1 MRPTPYI
8 YIIGLLSLLTA
19 ACSDDIQPTY
29 TVGAEHNAITL
40 RAAIGSG
47 EDEVASRAPDPSHAN
62 HVAFKSGL
70 LHLRVDGVW
79 KGHEPEKVHIETFGT
94 VGYAIEGGIWQP
106 HNPLTLS
113 PSIFWDDFGTAD
125 PANMSSVEGNGRE
138 KGLSIFGVTVDGY
151 LDKTNTPPVSNVLP
165 KGEAANQGNNLMSF
179 SYWTAIPWTLPLNQ
193 TGEPTNFDLLTS
205 NNIQEGKDGT
215 LKFDDW
221 KANAAN
227 TSDLLVFTH
236 AMSKVSVKLTADEGF
251 PGYNY
256 ATNDNANAT
265 FKDPP
270 KVTLLKYYYKGNV
283 NVEAKVSTPTT
294 SNQGDIITHPGI
306 GGDGQP
312 HFAHFYALVF
322 PGNSFA
328 DDVNVVRIEAD
339 GNTYYVTAKKMNA
352 AMKAVQGADKDS
364 TTYLQGKHY
373 IFNVTVKKTGVD
385 VTATI
390 KKWEEVEAD
399 NETPIINFSECY
411 GHTGTELTTPFS
423 LYRSTTIDGTYTGAS
438 DQAVVSYSGGKYTMS
453 PQLYWPDHQTHYFF
467 RGIWPKVGSEDGHG
481 PAADKIKDNCIEVE
495 NAPYSANKYPSD
507 LMIGRPRVAAG
518 GAPDETCKNPAH
530 EREDGTYPAG
540 ICATDS
546 KDESTGLIRMNF
558 QYAMS
563 QVIVK
568 LTTSDGAANAITIN
582 EHTKVEILG
591 GYTKGKILLG
601 TEASDFTGQMVKPF
615 TMTNDNGIDN
625 RIPNNY
631 ANYRNTII
639 PQALTNASGD
649 LKFRITISANGS
661 ATDAY
666 ETVLGIKEIMVKEG
680 DAPKKYITAWAPGK
694 RYIYNLHITK
704 TGISVTATVTDWK
717 TVDASEDIWM

>member
-8 YIIGLLSLLTA
+8 YIIGLLSLLAA

-47 EDEVASRAPDPSHAN
+47 EDEVASRAPDPSHEN
-62 HVAFKSGL
+62 HVAFLFGL
-70 LHLRVDGVW
+70 LHLRVNGIW
-79 KGHEPEKVHIETFGT
+79 KGHLSEVVQYESFGT
-94 VGYAIEGGIWQP
+94 VGDAIEGGILQP

-125 PANMSSVEGNGRE
+125 PANMKPVEGNGRE

-151 LDKTNTPPVSNVLP
+151 LDHSQTPPVSNILP
-165 KGEAANQGNNLMSF
+165 NDTVDTDPNYGNNLMSI
-179 SYWTAIPWTLPLNQ
+179 SYWTIIPWTLPLDQ
-193 TGEPTNFDLLTS
+193 TDKPTNFDLLTS

-215 LKFDDW
+215 LKFDPW
-221 KANAAN
+221 LAGNKAN

-251 PGYNY
+251 ED
-256 ATNDNANAT
+256 AK
-265 FKDPP
+265 FQSSP
-270 KVTLLKYYYKGNV
+270 KVTLLNYYYKGNV
-283 NVEAKVSTPTT
+283 DVEKKVSEPIE
-294 SNQGDIITHPGI
+294 SYQGDIIAHN
-306 GGDGQP
+306 GGVESP
-312 HFAHFYALVF
+312 HFAHSYALVF

-328 DDVNVVRIEAD
+328 DTVNVVRIEAD

-373 IFNVTVKKTGVD
+373 IFNVIVKKTGVD

-390 KKWEEVEAD
+390 KDWEKVEAAD
-399 NETPIINFSECY
+399 ETPIINFSECY

-438 DQAVVSYSGGKYTMS
+438 DQAVVSYDNVNKKYTMS

-467 RGIWPKVGSEDGHG
+467 RGIWPEVGDEDGHG
-481 PAADKIKDNCIEVE
+481 PAADKITDNCIEVE
-495 NAPYSANKYPSD
+495 NAPYNANKYPSD
-507 LMIGRPRVAAG
+507 LMIGRPRMGEG

-530 EREDGTYPAG
+530 QREDGTYPAG

-546 KDESTGLIRMNF
+546 KDESSGLIRMNF

-568 LTTSDGAANAITIN
+568 LTTSKDAANSLTIN
-582 EHTKVEILG
+582 KHTTVEILG

-601 TEASDFTGQMVKPF
+601 TEASDFTGQTVMPF
-615 TMTNDNGIDN
+615 TMTNDNNIVGRVPDN
-625 RIPNNY
+625 DY

-649 LKFRITISANGS
+649 LKFRITISAEDGS
-661 ATDAY
+661 TTDAY

-680 DAPKKYITAWAPGK
+680 DAPKKYITAWEPGK

>member
-8 YIIGLLSLLTA
+8 YIIGLLSLLTV

-47 EDEVASRAPDPSHAN
+47 EDAVASRAPDPSHEN
-62 HVAFKSGL
+62 HVAFLFGL
-70 LHLRVDGVW
+70 LHLRVNGIW
-79 KGHEPEKVHIETFGT
+79 KGHLSEVVQYESFGT
-94 VGYAIEGGIWQP
+94 VGDAIEGGILQP

-125 PANMSSVEGNGRE
+125 PANMYPVEGNGRD
-138 KGLSIFGVTVDGY
+138 KGLSIFGVTVNGY
-151 LDKTNTPPVSNVLP
+151 VDHLQTPPVSNTLP
-165 KGEAANQGNNLMSF
+165 KGEVTNQGNNLMKILD
-179 SYWTAIPWTLPLNQ
+179 WTNVPWTLPLNQ
-193 TGEPTNFDLLTS
+193 KDRITYFDLLTS

-215 LKFDDW
+215 LKFDEW

-236 AMSKVSVKLTADEGF
+236 AMSKVSVRLTADEGF
-251 PGYNY
+251 PGY
-256 ATNDNANAT
+256 
-265 FKDPP
+265 FEVPP

-283 NVEAKVSTPTT
+283 NMEAKVSTPATEY
-294 SNQGDIITHPGI
+294 QGDIITHPGI
-306 GGDGQP
+306 GADGSS
-312 HFAHFYALVF
+312 HLAHFYALVF

-339 GNTYYVTAKKMNA
+339 RNTYYVTAEKMNA
-352 AMKAVQGADKDS
+352 AMKLAQGGS

-373 IFNVTVKKTGVD
+373 IFNVTVKKTAID

-390 KKWEEVEAD
+390 KDWDEVEAV

-411 GHTGTELTTPFS
+411 GHTGNALTTPFS
-423 LYRSTTIDGTYTGAS
+423 LYRSTTIDGTYTDPS
-438 DQAVVSYSGGKYTMS
+438 DQAVVSYDNVNHKYTMS

-467 RGIWPKVGSEDGHG
+467 RGIWPKVGDADG
-481 PAADKIKDNCIEVE
+481 PAAAKITGGNSIEVG
-495 NAPYSANKYPSD
+495 NAPYTANKYPSD
-507 LMIGRPRVAAG
+507 LMIGRPRKSPG
-518 GAPDETCKNPAH
+518 GDPDETCKNPAH
-530 EREDGTYPAG
+530 QRGDGSYPEG

-546 KDESTGLIRMNF
+546 KDESSGLIRMNF

-601 TEASDFTGQMVKPF
+601 TEASDFTGQTVMPF
-615 TMTNDNGIDN
+615 TMTNDNNIVGRVPDN
-625 RIPNNY
+625 DY

-649 LKFRITISANGS
+649 LKFRITISADES

>member
-1 MRPTPYI
+1 M
-8 YIIGLLSLLTA
+8 LAA
-19 ACSDDIQPTY
+19 ACSDDFQPTY
-29 TVGAEHNAITL
+29 TVGAEHNSITL

-47 EDEVASRAPDPSHAN
+47 EEEVASRAPSHDEDAAH
-62 HVAFKSGL
+62 HVPFKSGK
-70 LHLRVDGVW
+70 LHLRFDGVW
-79 KGHEPEKVHIETFGT
+79 KGHKDKDGNPLENIQTTTFATIGLE
-94 VGYAIEGGIWQP
+94 YDAGGKLKP

-113 PSIFWDDFGTAD
+113 PPIFWDDFGTAD
-125 PANMSSVEGNGRE
+125 PANMKPVDGNGRE
-138 KGLSIFGVTVDGY
+138 KGLSIFGVTVDG
-151 LDKTNTPPVSNVLP
+151 TNSLP
-165 KGEAANQGNNLMSF
+165 KDKGGNNLEEILD
-179 SYWTAIPWTLPLNQ
+179 WKAIPWTLPLNQ
-193 TGEPTNFDLLTS
+193 TGGTINFDLLTS

-215 LKFDDW
+215 LKFDPWLAGNKD
-221 KANAAN
+221 K

-236 AMSKVSVKLTADEGF
+236 AMSKISVKLTADEGF
-251 PGYNY
+251 PGYDYEHKN
-256 ATNDNANAT
+256 NANAK
-265 FKDPP
+265 FENPP
-270 KVTLLKYYYKGNV
+270 KVTLLNYYYKGNV
-283 NVEAKVSTPTT
+283 NVEAKVSTPT
-294 SNQGDIITHPGI
+294 SDQGDIIAHI
-306 GGDGQP
+306 GGVETL
-312 HFAHFYALVF
+312 HLAHSYALVF

-339 GNTYYVTAKKMNA
+339 GNTYYVTAEKMND
-352 AMKAVQGADKDS
+352 AMEAVQGVGN

-373 IFNVTVKKTGVD
+373 IFNVIVKKTGVD

-390 KKWEEVEAD
+390 KDWEKVEAAD
-399 NETPIINFSECY
+399 ETPIINFSECY
-411 GHTGTELTTPFS
+411 GHTGTDLTTPFS

-467 RGIWPKVGSEDGHG
+467 RGIWPEVGSPDG
-481 PAADKIKDNCIEVE
+481 PAAAKITGGNSIEVE
-495 NAPYSANKYPSD
+495 NAEYVANKYPSD
-507 LMIGRPRVAAG
+507 LMIGRPRTAAG

-601 TEASDFTGQMVKPF
+601 TEASDFTGQMVNPF

>member
-1 MRPTPYI
+1 M
-8 YIIGLLSLLTA
+8 LAA

-29 TVGAEHNAITL
+29 TVGAKHNAITL

-47 EDEVASRAPDPSHAN
+47 EDEVASRAPDPSHKN
-62 HVAFKSGL
+62 HVAFLSGL

-79 KGHEPEKVHIETFGT
+79 KGHEPEVVQQESFGT
-94 VGYAIEGGIWQP
+94 VGYASEGGILQP

-125 PANMSSVEGNGRE
+125 PANMASVVGNGRD
-138 KGLSIFGVTVDGY
+138 KGLRIFGVTVDGY
-151 LDKTNTPPVSNVLP
+151 ADTSQTPPVSNILP
-165 KGEAANQGNNLMSF
+165 NDKVDTDPNYGNNLMSM
-179 SYWTAIPWTLPLNQ
+179 SISVWTNVPWTLPLNQ
-193 TGEPTNFDLLTS
+193 QDRTTNFDLLTS

-215 LKFDDW
+215 LKFDEW

-256 ATNDNANAT
+256 ATNDNANAE
-265 FKDPP
+265 FDAPP
-270 KVTLLKYYYKGNV
+270 KVTLLNYYYKGNV
-283 NVEAKVSTPTT
+283 NVEAKVSTPATEY
-294 SNQGDIITHPGI
+294 QGDIITHLDI
-306 GGDGQP
+306 GDDGKP
-312 HFAHFYALVF
+312 HFAHSYALVF

-328 DDVNVVRIEAD
+328 DDVNVVRIDAD
-339 GNTYYVTAKKMNA
+339 GNIYYITAEKMNT
-352 AMKAVQGADKDS
+352 AMKAAQDGS

-373 IFNVTVKKTGVD
+373 IFNVTVKKTAID

-390 KKWEEVEAD
+390 KDWDEVEAV

-411 GHTGTELTTPFS
+411 GHTGNALTTPFS
-423 LYRSTTIDGTYTGAS
+423 LYRSTTIDGTYTDPS
-438 DQAVVSYSGGKYTMS
+438 DQAVVSYDNVNHKYTMS

-467 RGIWPKVGSEDGHG
+467 RGIWPKVGSEDG
-481 PAADKIKDNCIEVE
+481 PAAAKITGGNSIEVG
-495 NAPYSANKYPSD
+495 NAPYTANKYPSD
-507 LMIGRPRVAAG
+507 LMIGRPRKSPG
-518 GAPDETCKNPAH
+518 GDPDETCKNPVH
-530 EREDGTYPAG
+530 QRGDGSYPEG

-546 KDESTGLIRMNF
+546 KDESSGLIRMNF

-601 TEASDFTGQMVKPF
+601 TEASDFTGQMVNPF

-625 RIPNNY
+625 PILNNY

-680 DAPKKYITAWAPGK
+680 DAPKKYITAWEPGK

-704 TGISVTATVTDWK
+704 TGISVTATITDWK
-717 TVDASEDIWM
+717 DVDASEDIWM

>member
-1 MRPTPYI
+1 M
-8 YIIGLLSLLTA
+8 LTV

-47 EDEVASRAPDPSHAN
+47 EDEVASRAPDPSHEN
-62 HVAFKSGL
+62 HVAFLFGL
-70 LHLRVDGVW
+70 LHLRVNGIW
-79 KGHEPEKVHIETFGT
+79 KGHLSEVVQYESFGT
-94 VGYAIEGGIWQP
+94 VGDAIEGGILQP

-125 PANMSSVEGNGRE
+125 PANMFPVEGNGRD
-138 KGLSIFGVTVDGY
+138 KGLSIFGVTVNGY
-151 LDKTNTPPVSNVLP
+151 VDHLQTPPVSNTLP
-165 KGEAANQGNNLMSF
+165 KGEVTNQGNNLMSF
-179 SYWTAIPWTLPLNQ
+179 LDWTNVPWTLPLNQ
-193 TGEPTNFDLLTS
+193 KDVTTYFDLLTS

-215 LKFDDW
+215 LKFDEW

-251 PGYNY
+251 PGY
-256 ATNDNANAT
+256 
-265 FKDPP
+265 FEVPP

-283 NVEAKVSTPTT
+283 NVEAKVSTPATEY
-294 SNQGDIITHPGI
+294 QGDIITHPGI
-306 GGDGQP
+306 GADGSS
-312 HFAHFYALVF
+312 HLAHFYALVF

-339 GNTYYVTAKKMNA
+339 GNTYYVTAEKMND
-352 AMKAVQGADKDS
+352 AMEAVQGVGN

-373 IFNVTVKKTGVD
+373 IFNVTVKKTAID

-390 KKWEEVEAD
+390 KDWDEVEAD

-411 GHTGTELTTPFS
+411 GHTGNALTTPFS
-423 LYRSTTIDGTYTGAS
+423 LYRSTSIDGTYTGPS

-467 RGIWPKVGSEDGHG
+467 RGIWPEVGDEDGHG
-481 PAADKIKDNCIEVE
+481 PAADKITDNCIEVE
-495 NAPYSANKYPSD
+495 NAPYNANKYPSD

-530 EREDGTYPAG
+530 QREDGTYPAG

-546 KDESTGLIRMNF
+546 KDGSSGLIRMNF

-601 TEASDFTGQMVKPF
+601 TEASDFTGQMVNPF

-625 RIPNNY
+625 PILNNY

-649 LKFRITISANGS
+649 LKFRITISADES

-680 DAPKKYITAWAPGK
+680 DAPKKYITAWEPGK

>member
-1 MRPTPYI
+1 M
-8 YIIGLLSLLTA
+8 LAA

-47 EDEVASRAPDPSHAN
+47 EEEVASRAPSHDEDAAH
-62 HVAFKSGL
+62 HVPFSFGK
-70 LHLRVDGVW
+70 LHLRFDGVW
-79 KGHEPEKVHIETFGT
+79 KGHSPEDVHENNIFGT
-94 VGYAIEGGIWQP
+94 VGYAYEDSILQP

-125 PANMSSVEGNGRE
+125 PANMKPVEGNGRE

-151 LDKTNTPPVSNVLP
+151 LDKTNKPPVSNVLP
-165 KGEAANQGNNLMSF
+165 KGDTVADYRNNLMTISD
-179 SYWTAIPWTLPLNQ
+179 WTAIPWTLPLDQ
-193 TGEPTNFDLLTS
+193 TDEPTNFDLLTS

-215 LKFDDW
+215 LKFDHW
-221 KANAAN
+221 KAKADS

-236 AMSKVSVKLTADEGF
+236 AMSKVTVKLTADEGF
-251 PGYNY
+251 EGYDYVNK
-256 ATNDNANAT
+256 NNANAKFEDST
-265 FKDPP
+265 
-270 KVTLLKYYYKGNV
+270 KVTLLNYYYKGNV
-283 NVEAKVSTPTT
+283 DVEKKVSKPTKEPE
-294 SNQGDIITHPGI
+294 NIIAHPDIGSE
-306 GGDGQP
+306 GKA

-322 PGNSFA
+322 PGNKFA

-352 AMKAVQGADKDS
+352 AMKDVQDS

-390 KKWEEVEAD
+390 KDWDDVKAAD
-399 NETPIINFSECY
+399 ETPIINFSECY
-411 GHTGTELTTPFS
+411 GHTGDSLTTPFS
-423 LYRSTTIDGTYTGAS
+423 LYRSTTIDGTYTGAR
-438 DQAVVSYSGGKYTMS
+438 DQAVVTYDSETSKYTMS

-467 RGIWPKVGSEDGHG
+467 RGIWPKVGSEDG
-481 PAADKIKDNCIEVE
+481 PAAAKITGGNSIEVE
-495 NAPYSANKYPSD
+495 NADYKANKYPSD

-518 GAPDETCKNPAH
+518 GVPDETCKNPAH
-530 EREDGTYPAG
+530 QRENGTYPEG

-546 KDESTGLIRMNF
+546 KDGSSGLIRMNF

-568 LTTSDGAANAITIN
+568 LTTSDSTYANAITIN

-601 TEASDFTGQMVKPF
+601 TEASDFTGQTVMPF
-615 TMTNDNGIDN
+615 PMKKDNGIEN
-625 RIPNNY
+625 PISNNN

-649 LKFRITISANGS
+649 LKFRITIGANVS
-661 ATDAY
+661 PTDAY
-666 ETVLGIKEIMVKEG
+666 ETVLGIKEIKVTEG
-680 DAPKKYITAWAPGK
+680 GVLKNITAWEPGK
-694 RYIYNLHITK
+694 RYIYNLHVTK

>member
-1 MRPTPYI
+1 M
-8 YIIGLLSLLTA
+8 LAA

-47 EDEVASRAPDPSHAN
+47 EDEVASRAPDPSHEN
-62 HVAFKSGL
+62 HVAFNSGL
-70 LHLRVDGVW
+70 LHLRVDGTW
-79 KGHEPEKVHIETFGT
+79 KGHSPEAVHKQTFGT
-94 VGYAIEGGIWQP
+94 VGYEYEGGNLKQ

-125 PANMSSVEGNGRE
+125 PANMSPVEGNGRD

-151 LDKTNTPPVSNVLP
+151 ADNSQSPPVFNTLP
-165 KGEAANQGNNLMSF
+165 NGEEANQGNNLMSF
-179 SYWTAIPWTLPLNQ
+179 SYWTIIPWTLPLNQ
-193 TGEPTNFDLLTS
+193 EGGSTNFDLLTS

-215 LKFDDW
+215 LKFDDR
-221 KANAAN
+221 KANAAS

-251 PGYNY
+251 PGYDYVNKK
-256 ATNDNANAT
+256 NDNAKFEN
-265 FKDPP
+265 PP
-270 KVTLLKYYYKGNV
+270 KVTLLNYYYKGNV
-283 NVEAKVSTPTT
+283 NVEEKVSTPTT
-294 SNQGDIITHPGI
+294 SYQGDIITHPYI
-306 GGDGQP
+306 GGVGTH
-312 HFAHFYALVF
+312 HFAHSYALVF
-322 PGNSFA
+322 PGNSF
-328 DDVNVVRIEAD
+328 DNNDNVVRIEAD
-339 GNTYYVTAKKMNA
+339 GNTYYITAKKMNA
-352 AMKAVQGADKDS
+352 EMEDKQGEGN

-390 KKWEEVEAD
+390 KDWEKVEAAE
-399 NETPIINFSECY
+399 ETPIINFSECY
-411 GHTGTELTTPFS
+411 GHTGTALTTPFS
-423 LYRSTTIDGTYTGAS
+423 LYRSTTINGTYTGAS
-438 DQAVVSYSGGKYTMS
+438 DQAEVSYSDNKYTMS

-467 RGIWPKVGSEDGHG
+467 RGIWPKVKKVGSEDGHG
-481 PAADKIKDNCIEVE
+481 PTADKIKDNCIEVE
-495 NAPYSANKYPSD
+495 NAPYIANEYPSD
-507 LMIGRPRVAAG
+507 LMIGRPRMGEG

-530 EREDGTYPAG
+530 QRVDGTYPAG

-546 KDESTGLIRMNF
+546 KDESSGLIRMNF

-568 LTTSDGAANAITIN
+568 LTTSDGAANTISIN
-582 EHTKVEILG
+582 EHTTVEILG

-601 TEASDFTGQMVKPF
+601 TEASDFTGQTVMPF
-615 TMTNDNGIDN
+615 KMTNDNNIDG
-625 RIPNNY
+625 RVLNNDY

-649 LKFRITISANGS
+649 LKFRITISADGS

-666 ETVLGIKEIMVKEG
+666 ETVLGIKDIKVQEG
-680 DAPKKYITAWAPGK
+680 DAPKKYITAWEPGK
-694 RYIYNLHITK
+694 RYIYNLRVTK
-704 TGISVTATVTDWK
+704 TGISVTATITDWK
-717 TVDASEDIWM
+717 DVNSSEDIWM

>member
-8 YIIGLLSLLTA
+8 YIIGILSLLAA
-19 ACSDDIQPTY
+19 ACSDDFQPTY

-47 EDEVASRAPDPSHAN
+47 EEEVASRAPSHDEDAAH
-62 HVAFKSGL
+62 HVPFKSGK
-70 LHLRVDGVW
+70 LHLRFDGVW
-79 KGHEPEKVHIETFGT
+79 KGHKDKDGNPLENIQTTTFATIGLE
-94 VGYAIEGGIWQP
+94 YDAGGKLKP

-113 PSIFWDDFGTAD
+113 PPIFWDDFGTAD
-125 PANMSSVEGNGRE
+125 PANMKPVDGNGRE
-138 KGLSIFGVTVDGY
+138 KGLSIFGVTVDG
-151 LDKTNTPPVSNVLP
+151 TNSLP
-165 KGEAANQGNNLMSF
+165 KDKGGNNLEEILD
-179 SYWTAIPWTLPLNQ
+179 WKAIPWTLPLNQ
-193 TGEPTNFDLLTS
+193 TGGTINFDLLTS

-215 LKFDDW
+215 LKFDPWLAGNKD
-221 KANAAN
+221 K

-236 AMSKVSVKLTADEGF
+236 AMSKISVKLTADEGF
-251 PGYNY
+251 PGYDYEHKN
-256 ATNDNANAT
+256 NANAK
-265 FKDPP
+265 FENPP
-270 KVTLLKYYYKGNV
+270 KVTLLNYYYKGNV
-283 NVEAKVSTPTT
+283 NVEAKVSTPT
-294 SNQGDIITHPGI
+294 SDQGDIIAHI
-306 GGDGQP
+306 GGVETL
-312 HFAHFYALVF
+312 HLAHSYALVF

-339 GNTYYVTAKKMNA
+339 GNTYYVTAEKMND
-352 AMKAVQGADKDS
+352 AMEAVQGVGN

-373 IFNVTVKKTGVD
+373 IFNVIVKKTGVD

-390 KKWEEVEAD
+390 KDWEKVEAAD
-399 NETPIINFSECY
+399 ETPIINFSECY
-411 GHTGTELTTPFS
+411 GHTGTDLTTPFS

-467 RGIWPKVGSEDGHG
+467 RGIWPEVGSPDG
-481 PAADKIKDNCIEVE
+481 PAAAKITGGNSIEVE
-495 NAPYSANKYPSD
+495 NAEYVANKYPSD

-546 KDESTGLIRMNF
+546 KDGSSGLIRMNF

-582 EHTKVEILG
+582 EYTKVEILG

-601 TEASDFTGQMVKPF
+601 TEASDFTGQMVNPF

-625 RIPNNY
+625 PILNNYY

-680 DAPKKYITAWAPGK
+680 DAPKKYITAWEPGK

>member
-1 MRPTPYI
+1 M
-8 YIIGLLSLLTA
+8 LAA
-19 ACSDDIQPTY
+19 ACSDDIQSTY

-47 EDEVASRAPDPSHAN
+47 EEEVASRAPDPSHAN
-62 HVAFKSGL
+62 HVAFLFGL
-70 LHLRVDGVW
+70 LHLRVNGIW
-79 KGHEPEKVHIETFGT
+79 KGHLSEVVQYESFGT
-94 VGYAIEGGIWQP
+94 VGDAIEGGILQP

-125 PANMSSVEGNGRE
+125 PANMFPVEGNGRD
-138 KGLSIFGVTVDGY
+138 KGLSIFGVTVNGY
-151 LDKTNTPPVSNVLP
+151 VDHLQTPPVSNTLP
-165 KGEAANQGNNLMSF
+165 KGEVTNQGNNLMSF
-179 SYWTAIPWTLPLNQ
+179 LDWTNVPWTLPLNQ
-193 TGEPTNFDLLTS
+193 KDVTTYFDLLTS

-215 LKFDDW
+215 LKFDEW

-251 PGYNY
+251 PGY
-256 ATNDNANAT
+256 
-265 FKDPP
+265 FEVPP

-283 NVEAKVSTPTT
+283 NVEAKVSTPATEY
-294 SNQGDIITHPGI
+294 QGDIITHPGI
-306 GGDGQP
+306 GADGSS
-312 HFAHFYALVF
+312 HLAHFYALVF

-339 GNTYYVTAKKMNA
+339 GNTYYVTAEKMND
-352 AMKAVQGADKDS
+352 AMEAVQGVGN

-373 IFNVTVKKTGVD
+373 IFNVTVKKTAID

-390 KKWEEVEAD
+390 KDWDEVEAA

-411 GHTGTELTTPFS
+411 GHTGNALTTPFS

-467 RGIWPKVGSEDGHG
+467 RGIWPEVGSPDG
-481 PAADKIKDNCIEVE
+481 PAAAKITGGNSIEVE
-495 NAPYSANKYPSD
+495 NAEYVANKYPSD

-530 EREDGTYPAG
+530 QREDGTYPAG

-546 KDESTGLIRMNF
+546 KDESSGLIRMNF

-568 LTTSDGAANAITIN
+568 LTTSKDAANSLTIN
-582 EHTKVEILG
+582 KHTTVEILG

-601 TEASDFTGQMVKPF
+601 TEASDFTGQTVMPF
-615 TMTNDNGIDN
+615 TMTKDIGIEKPISNKD
-625 RIPNNY
+625 

-649 LKFRITISANGS
+649 LKFRITISAEDGS
-661 ATDAY
+661 TTDAY

-680 DAPKKYITAWAPGK
+680 DAPKKYITAWEPGK
-694 RYIYNLHITK
+694 RYIYNLHVTK
-704 TGISVTATVTDWK
+704 TGISVTATITDWK
-717 TVDASEDIWM
+717 DVDASEDIWM

>member
-1 MRPTPYI
+1 M
-8 YIIGLLSLLTA
+8 LAA
-19 ACSDDIQPTY
+19 ACSDDIQPTF

-47 EDEVASRAPDPSHAN
+47 EEEVASRAPDPSHAN
-62 HVAFKSGL
+62 HVAFNSGL
-70 LHLRVDGVW
+70 LHLRVDGIW
-79 KGHEPEKVHIETFGT
+79 KGHEPEKVHKETFGT
-94 VGYAIEGGIWQP
+94 VGYEYEGNILKP

-125 PANMSSVEGNGRE
+125 PANMSPVVGNGRD

-151 LDKTNTPPVSNVLP
+151 SDNSQSPPVFNILP
-165 KGEAANQGNNLMSF
+165 NGEDANQGNNLMSF
-179 SYWTAIPWTLPLNQ
+179 SYWTIIPWTLPLNQ
-193 TGEPTNFDLLTS
+193 EGGTTNFDLLTS

-215 LKFDDW
+215 LKFDEW

-251 PGYNY
+251 DGYDY
-256 ATNDNANAT
+256 ETNNNANAK
-265 FKDPP
+265 FQNPP
-270 KVTLLKYYYKGNV
+270 KVTLLNYYYKGNV
-283 NVEAKVSTPTT
+283 NVEAKVSTPTK
-294 SNQGDIITHPGI
+294 SNQGDIITHPYI
-306 GGDGQP
+306 GGVGTH

-328 DDVNVVRIEAD
+328 DDVNVVRIDAD
-339 GNTYYVTAKKMNA
+339 GNIYYVTAAKMNA
-352 AMKAVQGADKDS
+352 RMKEVQGGS

-373 IFNVTVKKTGVD
+373 IFNVIVKKTGVD

-390 KKWEEVEAD
+390 KDWEKVEATE
-399 NETPIINFSECY
+399 ETPIINFSECY
-411 GHTGTELTTPFS
+411 GHTGNALTTPFS

-467 RGIWPKVGSEDGHG
+467 RGIWPKVGSEDG
-481 PAADKIKDNCIEVE
+481 PAAAKITGGNSIEVE
-495 NAPYSANKYPSD
+495 NADYVANKYPSD

-530 EREDGTYPAG
+530 KRENGTYPAG

-546 KDESTGLIRMNF
+546 KDSNTGLIRMNF

-568 LTTSDGAANAITIN
+568 LTTSDSTYANAITIN

-601 TEASDFTGQMVKPF
+601 TEASDFTGQTVMPF
-615 TMTNDNGIDN
+615 TMTKDIGIEKPISNKD
-625 RIPNNY
+625 

-639 PQALTNASGD
+639 PQALTNESGD
-649 LKFRITISANGS
+649 LKFRITISAEDGS
-661 ATDAY
+661 TTDAY

-680 DAPKKYITAWAPGK
+680 DAPKKYITAWEPGK

>member
-8 YIIGLLSLLTA
+8 YIIGILSLLAA
-19 ACSDDIQPTY
+19 ACSDDFQPTY
-29 TVGAEHNAITL
+29 TVGAEHNSITL

-47 EDEVASRAPDPSHAN
+47 EEEVASRAPSHDEDAAH
-62 HVAFKSGL
+62 HVPFKSGK
-70 LHLRVDGVW
+70 LHLRFDGVW
-79 KGHEPEKVHIETFGT
+79 KGHKDKDGNPLENIQTTTFATIGLE
-94 VGYAIEGGIWQP
+94 YDAGGKLKP

-113 PSIFWDDFGTAD
+113 PPIFWDDFGTAD
-125 PANMSSVEGNGRE
+125 PANMKPVDGNGRE
-138 KGLSIFGVTVDGY
+138 KGLSIFGVTVDG
-151 LDKTNTPPVSNVLP
+151 TNSLP
-165 KGEAANQGNNLMSF
+165 KDKGGNNLEEILD
-179 SYWTAIPWTLPLNQ
+179 WKAIPWTLPLNQ
-193 TGEPTNFDLLTS
+193 TGGTINFDLLTS

-215 LKFDDW
+215 LKFDPWLAGNKD
-221 KANAAN
+221 K

-236 AMSKVSVKLTADEGF
+236 AMSKISVKLTADEGF
-251 PGYNY
+251 PGYDYEHKN
-256 ATNDNANAT
+256 NANAK
-265 FKDPP
+265 FENPP
-270 KVTLLKYYYKGNV
+270 KVTLLNYYYKGNV
-283 NVEAKVSTPTT
+283 NVEAKVSTPT
-294 SNQGDIITHPGI
+294 SDQGDIIAHI
-306 GGDGQP
+306 GGVETL
-312 HFAHFYALVF
+312 HLAHSYALVF

-339 GNTYYVTAKKMNA
+339 GNTYYVTAEKMND
-352 AMKAVQGADKDS
+352 AMEAVQGVGN

-373 IFNVTVKKTGVD
+373 IFNVIVKKTGVD

-390 KKWEEVEAD
+390 KDWEKVEAAD
-399 NETPIINFSECY
+399 ETPIINFSECY
-411 GHTGTELTTPFS
+411 GHTGTDLTTPFS

-467 RGIWPKVGSEDGHG
+467 RGIWPEVGSPDG
-481 PAADKIKDNCIEVE
+481 PAAAKITGGNSIEVE
-495 NAPYSANKYPSD
+495 NAEYVANKYPSD
-507 LMIGRPRVAAG
+507 LMIGRPRTAAG

-601 TEASDFTGQMVKPF
+601 TEASDFTGQMVNPF

-666 ETVLGIKEIMVKEG
+666 ETVLGIKEIKVTEG
-680 DAPKKYITAWAPGK
+680 GVLKNITAWEPGK
-694 RYIYNLHITK
+694 RYIYNLHVTK

-717 TVDASEDIWM
+717 TVDASENIWM

>member
-8 YIIGLLSLLTA
+8 YIIGILSLLAA
-19 ACSDDIQPTY
+19 ACSDDFQPTY
-29 TVGAEHNAITL
+29 TVGAEHNSITL

-47 EDEVASRAPDPSHAN
+47 EEEVASRAPSHDEDAAH
-62 HVAFKSGL
+62 HVPFKSGK
-70 LHLRVDGVW
+70 LHLRFDGVW
-79 KGHEPEKVHIETFGT
+79 KGHKDKDGNPLENIQTTTFATIGLE
-94 VGYAIEGGIWQP
+94 YDAGGKLKP

-113 PSIFWDDFGTAD
+113 PPIFWDDFGTAD
-125 PANMSSVEGNGRE
+125 PANMKPVDGNGRE
-138 KGLSIFGVTVDGY
+138 KGLSIFGVTVDG
-151 LDKTNTPPVSNVLP
+151 TNSLP
-165 KGEAANQGNNLMSF
+165 KDKGGNNLEEILD
-179 SYWTAIPWTLPLNQ
+179 WKAIPWTLPLNQ
-193 TGEPTNFDLLTS
+193 TGGTINFDLLTS

-215 LKFDDW
+215 LKFDPWLAGNKD
-221 KANAAN
+221 K

-236 AMSKVSVKLTADEGF
+236 AMSKISVKLTADEGF
-251 PGYNY
+251 PGYDYETKN
-256 ATNDNANAT
+256 NANAKFQST
-265 FKDPP
+265 P
-270 KVTLLKYYYKGNV
+270 KVTLLNYYYKGDV
-283 NVEAKVSTPTT
+283 NVETKVSTHTT
-294 SNQGDIITHPGI
+294 ELGNIIAHPDIGS
-306 GGDGQP
+306 DGKA
-312 HFAHFYALVF
+312 HFVHFYALVF
-322 PGNSFA
+322 PGNSFE
-328 DDVNVVRIEAD
+328 DNDNVVRIEAD
-339 GNTYYVTAKKMNA
+339 GNTYYVTAAQMNA
-352 AMKAVQGADKDS
+352 AMKAVQGEGN

-373 IFNVTVKKTGVD
+373 IFNVTVKKTAVN

-390 KKWEEVEAD
+390 KNWDEVKAG

-411 GHTGTELTTPFS
+411 GHTGNALTTPFS
-423 LYRSTTIDGTYTGAS
+423 LYRSTTIDGTYTDPS
-438 DQAVVSYSGGKYTMS
+438 DQAVVSYDNVNHKYTMS

-467 RGIWPKVGSEDGHG
+467 RGIWPKVGSEDG
-481 PAADKIKDNCIEVE
+481 PAAAKITGGNSIEVE
-495 NAPYSANKYPSD
+495 NADYVENKYPSD
-507 LMIGRPRVAAG
+507 LMIGRPRMGEG

-530 EREDGTYPAG
+530 QKGDGTYPAG

-546 KDESTGLIRMNF
+546 KDGSSGLIRMNF

-601 TEASDFTGQMVKPF
+601 TEASDFTGQMVNPF

-625 RIPNNY
+625 PILNNY

-649 LKFRITISANGS
+649 LKFRITISADES

-666 ETVLGIKEIMVKEG
+666 ETVLGIKEIKVTEG
-680 DAPKKYITAWAPGK
+680 GVLKNITAWEPGK

>member
-8 YIIGLLSLLTA
+8 YIIGILSLLTA

-62 HVAFKSGL
+62 HVAFNSGL

-79 KGHEPEKVHIETFGT
+79 KGHEPEKVHKETFGT
-94 VGYAIEGGIWQP
+94 VGYAIEGGILQT

-125 PANMSSVEGNGRE
+125 PANMSPVEGNGRE

-151 LDKTNTPPVSNVLP
+151 LDHSQTPPVSNILP
-165 KGEAANQGNNLMSF
+165 NDTVDTDPNYGNNLMSI
-179 SYWTAIPWTLPLNQ
+179 SYWTIIPWTLPLNQ
-193 TGEPTNFDLLTS
+193 KDRTTNFDLLTS

-215 LKFDDW
+215 LKFDEW

-265 FKDPP
+265 FKAPP

-306 GGDGQP
+306 GGDGSS
-312 HFAHFYALVF
+312 HLAHFHALVF

-328 DDVNVVRIEAD
+328 DSVNVVRIEAD
-339 GNTYYVTAKKMNA
+339 SNTYYITAEKMNA
-352 AMKAVQGADKDS
+352 AMKIAQSGS

-373 IFNVTVKKTGVD
+373 IFNVTVKKTAVD

-390 KKWEEVEAD
+390 KDWDDVKAAD
-399 NETPIINFSECY
+399 ETPIINFSKCY

-423 LYRSTTIDGTYTGAS
+423 LYRSTTIDGTYTGAR
-438 DQAVVSYSGGKYTMS
+438 DQAVVTYDSETSKYTMS

-467 RGIWPKVGSEDGHG
+467 RGIWPKVGSEDG
-481 PAADKIKDNCIEVE
+481 PAAAKITGGNSIEVE
-495 NAPYSANKYPSD
+495 NADYDKNKYPSD

-530 EREDGTYPAG
+530 QREDGTYPEG

-546 KDESTGLIRMNF
+546 KDESSGLIRMNF

-568 LTTSDGAANAITIN
+568 LTTSDGAANTITIN

-591 GYTKGKILLG
+591 GYIKGKILLG
-601 TEASDFTGQMVKPF
+601 TEASDFTGQTVMPF
-615 TMTNDNGIDN
+615 TMTKDIGIEKPISNKD
-625 RIPNNY
+625 

-639 PQALTNASGD
+639 PQALTNASGN
-649 LKFRITISANGS
+649 LKFRITIGANVS
-661 ATDAY
+661 PTDAY
-666 ETVLGIKEIMVKEG
+666 ETVLGIKEIKVTEG
-680 DAPKKYITAWAPGK
+680 GVLKNITAWEPGK

>member
-1 MRPTPYI
+1 M
-8 YIIGLLSLLTA
+8 
-19 ACSDDIQPTY
+19 
-29 TVGAEHNAITL
+29 
-40 RAAIGSG
+40 
-47 EDEVASRAPDPSHAN
+47 
-62 HVAFKSGL
+62 
-70 LHLRVDGVW
+70 
-79 KGHEPEKVHIETFGT
+79 
-94 VGYAIEGGIWQP
+94 
-106 HNPLTLS
+106 
-113 PSIFWDDFGTAD
+113 
-125 PANMSSVEGNGRE
+125 
-138 KGLSIFGVTVDGY
+138 
-151 LDKTNTPPVSNVLP
+151 
-165 KGEAANQGNNLMSF
+165 
-179 SYWTAIPWTLPLNQ
+179 
-193 TGEPTNFDLLTS
+193 
-205 NNIQEGKDGT
+205 
-215 LKFDDW
+215 
-221 KANAAN
+221 
-227 TSDLLVFTH
+227 
-236 AMSKVSVKLTADEGF
+236 
-251 PGYNY
+251 
-256 ATNDNANAT
+256 
-265 FKDPP
+265 
-270 KVTLLKYYYKGNV
+270 
-283 NVEAKVSTPTT
+283 NVEAKVSTPIT
-294 SNQGDIITHPGI
+294 SNQGDIITHPYI
-306 GGDGQP
+306 GGVGTH
-312 HFAHFYALVF
+312 HFAHSYALVF

-328 DDVNVVRIEAD
+328 DDVNVVRIDAD
-339 GNTYYVTAKKMNA
+339 GNIYYITAKKMNA
-352 AMKAVQGADKDS
+352 AMKLAQGGS

-373 IFNVTVKKTGVD
+373 IFNVIVKKTGVD

-411 GHTGTELTTPFS
+411 GHTGTPLTTPFS

-438 DQAVVSYSGGKYTMS
+438 DQAVVSYDNVNKKYTMS

-467 RGIWPKVGSEDGHG
+467 RGIWPKVGDEDGHG

-530 EREDGTYPAG
+530 KREDGTYPAG

-546 KDESTGLIRMNF
+546 KDSNTGLIRMNF

-568 LTTSDGAANAITIN
+568 LTTSDGQANELTIN
-582 EHTKVEILG
+582 KHTKVEIVG
-591 GYTKGKILLG
+591 GYSEGKIHLG
-601 TEASDFTGQMVKPF
+601 TGASDFTGITVTPYR
-615 TMTNDNGIDN
+615 MTNDNGIDN
-625 RIPNNY
+625 RVEENDY

-680 DAPKKYITAWAPGK
+680 DAPKKYITAWEPGK

>member
-8 YIIGLLSLLTA
+8 YIIGILSLLAA

-47 EDEVASRAPDPSHAN
+47 EEEVASRAPDLSHAN
-62 HVAFKSGL
+62 HVAFNSGL
-70 LHLRVDGVW
+70 LHLRVDGTW
-79 KGHEPEKVHIETFGT
+79 KGHSPEAIHKETFGT
-94 VGYAIEGGIWQP
+94 VGYEYEGGILKQ

-125 PANMSSVEGNGRE
+125 PANMKPVEGNGRE

-179 SYWTAIPWTLPLNQ
+179 SHWTAIPWTLPLNQ

-205 NNIQEGKDGT
+205 NNIQEGKDGR

-221 KANAAN
+221 KANAAK
-227 TSDLLVFTH
+227 TSNLLVFTH
-236 AMSKVSVKLTADEGF
+236 AMSKISVKLTADEGF
-251 PGYNY
+251 PGYDYETKN
-256 ATNDNANAT
+256 NANAKFQST
-265 FKDPP
+265 P
-270 KVTLLKYYYKGNV
+270 KVTLLNYYYKGDV
-283 NVEAKVSTPTT
+283 NVETKVSTPTT
-294 SNQGDIITHPGI
+294 EYRGDIIAHPDI
-306 GGDGQP
+306 GSEGKA
-312 HFAHFYALVF
+312 HFVHFYALVF
-322 PGNSFA
+322 PGNSFE
-328 DDVNVVRIEAD
+328 DNDNVVRIEAD
-339 GNTYYVTAKKMNA
+339 GNTYYVTAEKMND
-352 AMKAVQGADKDS
+352 AMEAVQGVGN

-373 IFNVTVKKTGVD
+373 IFNVTVKKTAID

-390 KKWEEVEAD
+390 KDWDEVEAV

-411 GHTGTELTTPFS
+411 GHTGNALTTPFS
-423 LYRSTTIDGTYTGAS
+423 LYRSTTIDGTYTGPS
-438 DQAVVSYSGGKYTMS
+438 DQAVVSYDNVNHKYTMS

-467 RGIWPKVGSEDGHG
+467 RGIWPKVGDADG
-481 PAADKIKDNCIEVE
+481 PAAAKITGGNSIEVG
-495 NAPYSANKYPSD
+495 NAPYTANKYPSD
-507 LMIGRPRVAAG
+507 LMIGRPRKSPG
-518 GAPDETCKNPAH
+518 GDPDETCKNPAH
-530 EREDGTYPAG
+530 QRGDGSYPEG

-546 KDESTGLIRMNF
+546 KDESSGLIRMNF

-601 TEASDFTGQMVKPF
+601 TEASDFTGQMVNPF

-625 RIPNNY
+625 PILNNY

-680 DAPKKYITAWAPGK
+680 DAPKKYITAWEPGK

>member
-1 MRPTPYI
+1 M
-8 YIIGLLSLLTA
+8 LTA
-19 ACSDDIQPTY
+19 ACSDDIQSTY

-47 EDEVASRAPDPSHAN
+47 EDEVASRAPDPSHEN
-62 HVAFKSGL
+62 HVAFLFGL
-70 LHLRVDGVW
+70 LHLRVNGIW
-79 KGHEPEKVHIETFGT
+79 KGHLSEVVQYESFGT
-94 VGYAIEGGIWQP
+94 VGDAIEGGILQP

-125 PANMSSVEGNGRE
+125 PANMYPVEGNGRD
-138 KGLSIFGVTVDGY
+138 KGLSIFGVTVNGY
-151 LDKTNTPPVSNVLP
+151 VDHLQTPPVSNTLP
-165 KGEAANQGNNLMSF
+165 KGEVTNQGNNLMSF
-179 SYWTAIPWTLPLNQ
+179 LDWTNVPWTLPLNQ
-193 TGEPTNFDLLTS
+193 KDVTTYFDLLTS

-215 LKFDDW
+215 LKFDPWLAGNKD
-221 KANAAN
+221 K

-236 AMSKVSVKLTADEGF
+236 AMSKISVKLTADEGF
-251 PGYNY
+251 PGYDYEHKN
-256 ATNDNANAT
+256 NANAK
-265 FKDPP
+265 FENPP
-270 KVTLLKYYYKGNV
+270 KVTLLNYYYKGNV
-283 NVEAKVSTPTT
+283 NVEAKVSTPT
-294 SNQGDIITHPGI
+294 SDQGDIIAHI
-306 GGDGQP
+306 GGVETL
-312 HFAHFYALVF
+312 HLAHSYALVF

-339 GNTYYVTAKKMNA
+339 GNTYYVTAEKMND
-352 AMKAVQGADKDS
+352 AMEAVQGVGN

-373 IFNVTVKKTGVD
+373 IFNVTVKKTAID

-390 KKWEEVEAD
+390 KDWDEVEAV

-411 GHTGTELTTPFS
+411 GHTGNALTTPFS

-467 RGIWPKVGSEDGHG
+467 RGIWPEVGSPDG
-481 PAADKIKDNCIEVE
+481 PAAAKITGGNSIEVE
-495 NAPYSANKYPSD
+495 NAEYVANKYPSD

-518 GAPDETCKNPAH
+518 GAPDETCKNSAH

-601 TEASDFTGQMVKPF
+601 TEASDFTGQMVNPF

-625 RIPNNY
+625 PILNNY

-649 LKFRITISANGS
+649 LKFRITISADES

-666 ETVLGIKEIMVKEG
+666 ETVLGIKEIKVTEG
-680 DAPKKYITAWAPGK
+680 DVLKNITAWEPGK

>member
-47 EDEVASRAPDPSHAN
+47 EDEVASRAPDPSHEN
-62 HVAFKSGL
+62 HVAFNSGL
-70 LHLRVDGVW
+70 LHLRVNGIW
-79 KGHEPEKVHIETFGT
+79 KGHLSEVVQYESFGT
-94 VGYAIEGGIWQP
+94 VGDAIEGGILQQ

-125 PANMSSVEGNGRE
+125 PANMKPVEGNGRE

-151 LDKTNTPPVSNVLP
+151 LDHSQTPPVSNILP
-165 KGEAANQGNNLMSF
+165 NDTVDTDPNYGNNLMSI
-179 SYWTAIPWTLPLNQ
+179 SYWTIIPWTLPLDQ
-193 TGEPTNFDLLTS
+193 TDKPTNFDLLTS

-215 LKFDDW
+215 LKFDPW
-221 KANAAN
+221 LAGNKAN

-251 PGYNY
+251 ED
-256 ATNDNANAT
+256 AK
-265 FKDPP
+265 FQSSP
-270 KVTLLKYYYKGNV
+270 KVTLLNYYYKGNV
-283 NVEAKVSTPTT
+283 DVEKKVSEPIE
-294 SNQGDIITHPGI
+294 SYQGDIIAHN
-306 GGDGQP
+306 GGVESP
-312 HFAHFYALVF
+312 HFAHSYALVF

-328 DDVNVVRIEAD
+328 DTVNVVRIEAD

-373 IFNVTVKKTGVD
+373 IFNVIVKKTGVD

-390 KKWEEVEAD
+390 KDWEKVEAAD
-399 NETPIINFSECY
+399 ETPIINFSECY

-438 DQAVVSYSGGKYTMS
+438 DQAVVSYDNVNKKYTMS

-467 RGIWPKVGSEDGHG
+467 RGIWPEVGDEDGHG
-481 PAADKIKDNCIEVE
+481 PAADKITDNCIEVE
-495 NAPYSANKYPSD
+495 NAPYNANKYPSD
-507 LMIGRPRVAAG
+507 LMIGRPRMGEG

-530 EREDGTYPAG
+530 QREDGTYPAG

-546 KDESTGLIRMNF
+546 KDESSGLIRMNF

-568 LTTSDGAANAITIN
+568 LTTSKDAANSLTIN
-582 EHTKVEILG
+582 KHTTVEILG

-601 TEASDFTGQMVKPF
+601 TEASDFTGQTVMPF
-615 TMTNDNGIDN
+615 TMTNDNNIVGRVPDN
-625 RIPNNY
+625 DY

-649 LKFRITISANGS
+649 LKFRITISAEDGS
-661 ATDAY
+661 TTDAY

-680 DAPKKYITAWAPGK
+680 DAPKKYITAWEPGK
-694 RYIYNLHITK
+694 RYIYNLHVTK
-704 TGISVTATVTDWK
+704 TGISVTATITDWK
-717 TVDASEDIWM
+717 DVDASEDIWM

>member
-8 YIIGLLSLLTA
+8 YIIGLLSLLTV

-47 EDEVASRAPDPSHAN
+47 EEEVASRAPDPSHKN
-62 HVAFKSGL
+62 HVAFNSGL

-79 KGHEPEKVHIETFGT
+79 KGHEPEKVHKETFGT
-94 VGYAIEGGIWQP
+94 VGYEYEGDILKP

-125 PANMSSVEGNGRE
+125 PANMSPVEGNGRK

-151 LDKTNTPPVSNVLP
+151 SDNSQSPPVFNILP
-165 KGEAANQGNNLMSF
+165 NGEDANQGNNLMSF
-179 SYWTAIPWTLPLNQ
+179 SYWTIIPWTLPLNQ
-193 TGEPTNFDLLTS
+193 EGGTTNFDLLTS

-215 LKFDDW
+215 LKFDEW

-251 PGYNY
+251 DGYDY
-256 ATNDNANAT
+256 ETNNNENAKFQN
-265 FKDPP
+265 PP
-270 KVTLLKYYYKGNV
+270 KVTLLNYYYKGNV
-283 NVEAKVSTPTT
+283 NVEAKVSTPTK
-294 SNQGDIITHPGI
+294 SNQGDIITHPYI
-306 GGDGQP
+306 GGVGTH

-322 PGNSFA
+322 PGNFFD
-328 DDVNVVRIEAD
+328 DDVNVVRIDAD
-339 GNTYYVTAKKMNA
+339 GNIYYVTAKKMNA
-352 AMKAVQGADKDS
+352 AMKLAQGGS

-390 KKWEEVEAD
+390 KDWDEVEAD

-411 GHTGTELTTPFS
+411 GHTGNALTTPFS
-423 LYRSTTIDGTYTGAS
+423 LYRSTTIDGTYTDPS
-438 DQAVVSYSGGKYTMS
+438 DQAVVSYDNVNHKYTMS

-467 RGIWPKVGSEDGHG
+467 RGIWPKVGSEDG
-481 PAADKIKDNCIEVE
+481 PAAAKITGGNSIEVG
-495 NAPYSANKYPSD
+495 NAPYTANKYPSD
-507 LMIGRPRVAAG
+507 LMIGRPRKSPG
-518 GAPDETCKNPAH
+518 GDPDETCKNPAH
-530 EREDGTYPAG
+530 QRGDGSYPEG

-546 KDESTGLIRMNF
+546 KDESSGLIRMNF

-601 TEASDFTGQMVKPF
+601 TEASDFTGQMVNPF

-625 RIPNNY
+625 PILNNY

-649 LKFRITISANGS
+649 LKFRITISANSS

-680 DAPKKYITAWAPGK
+680 DAPKKYITAWEPGK

>member
-1 MRPTPYI
+1 M
-8 YIIGLLSLLTA
+8 LTA

-47 EDEVASRAPDPSHAN
+47 EDEVASRAPDPSHEN

-125 PANMSSVEGNGRE
+125 PANMSSVEGNGRD
-138 KGLSIFGVTVDGY
+138 KGLSIFGVTVNGY
-151 LDKTNTPPVSNVLP
+151 SDNSQSPPVFNILP
-165 KGEAANQGNNLMSF
+165 NDTVDTDPNLGNNLMSF
-179 SYWTAIPWTLPLNQ
+179 SYWTIIPWTLPLNQ
-193 TGEPTNFDLLTS
+193 KDRTTNFDLLTS

-251 PGYNY
+251 DGYDY
-256 ATNDNANAT
+256 ETNDNTNAK
-265 FKDPP
+265 FQNPP
-270 KVTLLKYYYKGNV
+270 KVTLLNYYYKGNV

-294 SNQGDIITHPGI
+294 EYRGDIIAHPDI
-306 GGDGQP
+306 GSEGKA
-312 HFAHFYALVF
+312 HFVHFYALVF
-322 PGNSFA
+322 PGNSFK
-328 DDVNVVRIEAD
+328 DNDNVVRIEAD
-339 GNTYYVTAKKMNA
+339 GNTYYVTAAQMNA
-352 AMKAVQGADKDS
+352 AMNAVQGEGN

-373 IFNVTVKKTGVD
+373 IFNVTVKKTAVN

-390 KKWEEVEAD
+390 KNWDEVEAD

-438 DQAVVSYSGGKYTMS
+438 DQAVVSYDNVNKKYTMS

-530 EREDGTYPAG
+530 KREDGTYPAG

-546 KDESTGLIRMNF
+546 KDSSTGLIRMNF

-568 LTTSDGAANAITIN
+568 LTTSDGQANALTIN
-582 EHTKVEILG
+582 KYTKVEILG

-601 TEASDFTGQMVKPF
+601 TEASDFTGQTVMPF
-615 TMTNDNGIDN
+615 PMKNDNGIEN
-625 RIPNNY
+625 PISNNN

-649 LKFRITISANGS
+649 LKFRITISAEDGS
-661 ATDAY
+661 TTDAY

-680 DAPKKYITAWAPGK
+680 DAPKKYITAWEPGK

>member
-8 YIIGLLSLLTA
+8 YIIGLLSLLAA

-47 EDEVASRAPDPSHAN
+47 EDEVASRAPDPSHEN
-62 HVAFKSGL
+62 HVAFNSGL

-79 KGHEPEKVHIETFGT
+79 KGHEPEAIHKETFGT
-94 VGYAIEGGIWQP
+94 VGYEYEGGILKQ

-125 PANMSSVEGNGRE
+125 PANMKPVEGNGRE

-151 LDKTNTPPVSNVLP
+151 LDHSQTPPVSNILP
-165 KGEAANQGNNLMSF
+165 NDTVDTDPNYGNNLMSI
-179 SYWTAIPWTLPLNQ
+179 SYWTIIPWTLPLDQ
-193 TGEPTNFDLLTS
+193 TDKPTNFDLLTS

-215 LKFDDW
+215 LKFDPW
-221 KANAAN
+221 LAGNKAN

-251 PGYNY
+251 ED
-256 ATNDNANAT
+256 AK
-265 FKDPP
+265 FQSSP
-270 KVTLLKYYYKGNV
+270 KVTLLNYYYKGNV
-283 NVEAKVSTPTT
+283 DVEKKVSEPIE
-294 SNQGDIITHPGI
+294 SYQGDIIAHN
-306 GGDGQP
+306 GGVESP
-312 HFAHFYALVF
+312 HFAHSYALVF

-328 DDVNVVRIEAD
+328 DTVNVVRIEAD

-373 IFNVTVKKTGVD
+373 IFNVTVKKTAID

-390 KKWEEVEAD
+390 KDWDEVEAA

-411 GHTGTELTTPFS
+411 GHTGNALTTPFS
-423 LYRSTTIDGTYTGAS
+423 LYRSTTIDGTYTDPS
-438 DQAVVSYSGGKYTMS
+438 DQAVVIYDNVNHKYTMS

-467 RGIWPKVGSEDGHG
+467 RGIWPKVGSEDG
-481 PAADKIKDNCIEVE
+481 PAAAKITGGNSIEVE
-495 NAPYSANKYPSD
+495 NADYDKNKYPSD

-530 EREDGTYPAG
+530 QRGDGSYPEG

-546 KDESTGLIRMNF
+546 KDESSGLIRMNF

-625 RIPNNY
+625 PILNNYY

-649 LKFRITISANGS
+649 LKFRITISADES

-680 DAPKKYITAWAPGK
+680 DAPKKYITAWEPGK

>member
-1 MRPTPYI
+1 M
-8 YIIGLLSLLTA
+8 LAA
-19 ACSDDIQPTY
+19 ACSDDFQPTY

-47 EDEVASRAPDPSHAN
+47 EEEVASRAPDLSHEN
-62 HVAFKSGL
+62 HVAFNSGL
-70 LHLRVDGVW
+70 LHLRVDGIW
-79 KGHEPEKVHIETFGT
+79 KGHSPEAIHKQTFGT
-94 VGYAIEGGIWQP
+94 VGYEYEGGNLKL

-125 PANMSSVEGNGRE
+125 PANSNGRE

-151 LDKTNTPPVSNVLP
+151 LDKTNTSPVSNVLP
-165 KGEAANQGNNLMSF
+165 KGDEVADYGNNLMTIP
-179 SYWTAIPWTLPLNQ
+179 YWKAIPWTLPLNQ
-193 TGEPTNFDLLTS
+193 EGEPTNFDLLTS
-205 NNIQEGKDGT
+205 NNIQEGEDGT

-221 KANAAN
+221 KENAAN

-251 PGYNY
+251 EGYDYVNK
-256 ATNDNANAT
+256 NNANAT
-265 FKDPP
+265 FKNPP
-270 KVTLLKYYYKGNV
+270 KVTLLNYCYKGTV
-283 NVEAKVSTPTT
+283 DVETKVSEPNK
-294 SNQGDIITHPGI
+294 SYLGDIIAHN
-306 GGDGQP
+306 GGVESP
-312 HFAHFYALVF
+312 HFAHSYALVF
-322 PGNSFA
+322 PGIYFA
-328 DDVNVVRIEAD
+328 DNDNVVRIEAD
-339 GNTYYVTAKKMNA
+339 GNTYYVTAAKMNA
-352 AMKAVQGADKDS
+352 KMKKVQGGS

-373 IFNVTVKKTGVD
+373 IFNVIVKKTGVD

-390 KKWEEVEAD
+390 KDWEKVEAAD
-399 NETPIINFSECY
+399 ETPIINFSECY

-467 RGIWPKVGSEDGHG
+467 RGIWPKVGSEDG
-481 PAADKIKDNCIEVE
+481 PAAAKITGGNSIEVE
-495 NAPYSANKYPSD
+495 NADYVANKYPSD

-530 EREDGTYPAG
+530 QRVDGTYPAG

-546 KDESTGLIRMNF
+546 KDGSTGLIRMNF

-568 LTTSDGAANAITIN
+568 LTTSDGAANALTIN
-582 EHTKVEILG
+582 KHTTVEILG

-601 TEASDFTGQMVKPF
+601 TEASDFTGQTVMPF
-615 TMTNDNGIDN
+615 TMTKDIGIEKPISNKD
-625 RIPNNY
+625 

-680 DAPKKYITAWAPGK
+680 DAPKKYITAWEPGK
-694 RYIYNLHITK
+694 RYIYNLHVTK
-704 TGISVTATVTDWK
+704 TGISVTATITDWK
-717 TVDASEDIWM
+717 DVDASEDIWM

>member
-1 MRPTPYI
+1 M
-8 YIIGLLSLLTA
+8 
-19 ACSDDIQPTY
+19 
-29 TVGAEHNAITL
+29 
-40 RAAIGSG
+40 
-47 EDEVASRAPDPSHAN
+47 
-62 HVAFKSGL
+62 
-70 LHLRVDGVW
+70 
-79 KGHEPEKVHIETFGT
+79 
-94 VGYAIEGGIWQP
+94 
-106 HNPLTLS
+106 S
-113 PSIFWDDFGTAD
+113 P
-125 PANMSSVEGNGRE
+125 VEGNGRK

-151 LDKTNTPPVSNVLP
+151 SDHSQTPPVSNILP
-165 KGEAANQGNNLMSF
+165 NDTVDTDPNYGNNLMSI
-179 SYWTAIPWTLPLNQ
+179 SYWTIIPWTLPLDQ
-193 TGEPTNFDLLTS
+193 TDKPTNFDLLTS

-215 LKFDDW
+215 LKFDPW
-221 KANAAN
+221 LAGNKAN

-251 PGYNY
+251 ED
-256 ATNDNANAT
+256 AK
-265 FKDPP
+265 FQSSP
-270 KVTLLKYYYKGNV
+270 KVTLLNYYYKGNV
-283 NVEAKVSTPTT
+283 DVEKKVSEPIE
-294 SNQGDIITHPGI
+294 SYQGDIIAHN
-306 GGDGQP
+306 GGVESP
-312 HFAHFYALVF
+312 HFAHSYALVF

-328 DDVNVVRIEAD
+328 DTVNVVRIEAD

-373 IFNVTVKKTGVD
+373 IFNVIVKKTGVD

-390 KKWEEVEAD
+390 KDWEKVEAAD
-399 NETPIINFSECY
+399 ETPIINFSECY

-438 DQAVVSYSGGKYTMS
+438 DQAVVSYDNVNKKYTMS

-467 RGIWPKVGSEDGHG
+467 RGIWPEVGDEDGHG
-481 PAADKIKDNCIEVE
+481 PAADKITDNCIEVE
-495 NAPYSANKYPSD
+495 NAPYNANKYPSD
-507 LMIGRPRVAAG
+507 LMIGRPRMGEG

-530 EREDGTYPAG
+530 QREDGTYPAG

-546 KDESTGLIRMNF
+546 KDESSGLIRMNF

-568 LTTSDGAANAITIN
+568 LTTSKDAANSLTIN
-582 EHTKVEILG
+582 KHTTVEILG

-601 TEASDFTGQMVKPF
+601 TEASDFTGQTVMPF
-615 TMTNDNGIDN
+615 TMTNDNNIVGRVPDN
-625 RIPNNY
+625 DY

-649 LKFRITISANGS
+649 LKFRITISAEDGS
-661 ATDAY
+661 TTDAY

-694 RYIYNLHITK
+694 QYIYNLHITK

>member
-1 MRPTPYI
+1 M
-8 YIIGLLSLLTA
+8 LAA

-47 EDEVASRAPDPSHAN
+47 EDEVASRAPDPSHEN
-62 HVAFKSGL
+62 HVAFLFGL
-70 LHLRVDGVW
+70 LHLRVNGIW
-79 KGHEPEKVHIETFGT
+79 KGHLSEVVQYESFGT
-94 VGYAIEGGIWQP
+94 VGDAIEGGILQP

-125 PANMSSVEGNGRE
+125 PANMKPVEGNGRE

-151 LDKTNTPPVSNVLP
+151 LDHSQTPPVSNILP
-165 KGEAANQGNNLMSF
+165 NDTVDTDPNYGNNLMSI
-179 SYWTAIPWTLPLNQ
+179 SYWTIIPWTLPLDQ
-193 TGEPTNFDLLTS
+193 TDKPTNFDLLTS

-215 LKFDDW
+215 LKFDPW
-221 KANAAN
+221 LAGNKAN

-251 PGYNY
+251 ED
-256 ATNDNANAT
+256 AK
-265 FKDPP
+265 FQSSP
-270 KVTLLKYYYKGNV
+270 KVTLLNYYYKGNV
-283 NVEAKVSTPTT
+283 DVEKKVSEPIE
-294 SNQGDIITHPGI
+294 SYQGDIIAHN
-306 GGDGQP
+306 GGVESP
-312 HFAHFYALVF
+312 HFAHSYALVF

-328 DDVNVVRIEAD
+328 DTVNVVRIEAD

-373 IFNVTVKKTGVD
+373 IFNVIVKKTGVD

-390 KKWEEVEAD
+390 KDWEKVEAAD
-399 NETPIINFSECY
+399 ETPIINFSECY

-438 DQAVVSYSGGKYTMS
+438 DQAVVSYDNVNKKYTMS

-467 RGIWPKVGSEDGHG
+467 RGIWPEVGDEDGHG
-481 PAADKIKDNCIEVE
+481 PAADKITDNCIEVE
-495 NAPYSANKYPSD
+495 NAPYNANKYPSD
-507 LMIGRPRVAAG
+507 LMIGRPRMGEG

-530 EREDGTYPAG
+530 QREDGTYPAG

-546 KDESTGLIRMNF
+546 KDESSGLIRMNF

-568 LTTSDGAANAITIN
+568 LTTSKDAANSLTIN
-582 EHTKVEILG
+582 KHTTVEILG

-601 TEASDFTGQMVKPF
+601 TEASDFTGQTVMPF
-615 TMTNDNGIDN
+615 TMTNDNNIVGRVPDN
-625 RIPNNY
+625 DY

-649 LKFRITISANGS
+649 LKFRITISAEDGS
-661 ATDAY
+661 TTDAY

-680 DAPKKYITAWAPGK
+680 DAPKKYITAWEPGK

>member
-1 MRPTPYI
+1 M
-8 YIIGLLSLLTA
+8 LAA
-19 ACSDDIQPTY
+19 ACSDDIQPTF

-47 EDEVASRAPDPSHAN
+47 EEEVASRAPDPSHAN
-62 HVAFKSGL
+62 HVAFNSGL
-70 LHLRVDGVW
+70 LHLRVDGIW
-79 KGHEPEKVHIETFGT
+79 KGHEPEKVHKETFGT
-94 VGYAIEGGIWQP
+94 VGYEYEGNILKP

-125 PANMSSVEGNGRE
+125 PANMSPVVGNGRD

-151 LDKTNTPPVSNVLP
+151 SDNSQSPPVFNILP
-165 KGEAANQGNNLMSF
+165 NGEDANQGNNLMSF
-179 SYWTAIPWTLPLNQ
+179 SYWTIIPWTLPLNQ
-193 TGEPTNFDLLTS
+193 EGGTTNFDLLTS

-215 LKFDDW
+215 LKFDEW

-251 PGYNY
+251 DGYDY
-256 ATNDNANAT
+256 ETNNNANAK
-265 FKDPP
+265 FQNPP
-270 KVTLLKYYYKGNV
+270 KVTLLNYYYKGNV

-294 SNQGDIITHPGI
+294 SNQGDIITHPYI
-306 GGDGQP
+306 GGVGTH

-322 PGNSFA
+322 PGNFFD
-328 DDVNVVRIEAD
+328 DDVNVVRIDAD
-339 GNTYYVTAKKMNA
+339 GNIYYVTAAKMNA
-352 AMKAVQGADKDS
+352 RMKEVQGGS

-373 IFNVTVKKTGVD
+373 IFNVIVKKTGVD

-390 KKWEEVEAD
+390 KDWEKVEATE
-399 NETPIINFSECY
+399 ETPIINFSECY
-411 GHTGTELTTPFS
+411 GHTGNALTTPFS
-423 LYRSTTIDGTYTGAS
+423 LYRSTTIDGTYTDPS
-438 DQAVVSYSGGKYTMS
+438 DQAVVSYDNVNHKYTMS

-467 RGIWPKVGSEDGHG
+467 RGIWPKVGSEDG
-481 PAADKIKDNCIEVE
+481 PAAAKITGGNSIEVE
-495 NAPYSANKYPSD
+495 NADYDKNKYPSD

-530 EREDGTYPAG
+530 QREDGTYPAG

-546 KDESTGLIRMNF
+546 KDSNTGLIRMNF

-568 LTTSDGAANAITIN
+568 LTTSDSTYANAITIN

-601 TEASDFTGQMVKPF
+601 TEASDFTGQTVMPF
-615 TMTNDNGIDN
+615 TMTKDIGIEKPISNKD
-625 RIPNNY
+625 

-639 PQALTNASGD
+639 PQALTNESGD
-649 LKFRITISANGS
+649 LKFRITISAEDGS
-661 ATDAY
+661 TTDAY

-680 DAPKKYITAWAPGK
+680 DAPKKYITAWEPGK

>member
-8 YIIGLLSLLTA
+8 YIIGILSLLAT
-19 ACSDDIQPTY
+19 ACSDDFQPTY

-47 EDEVASRAPDPSHAN
+47 EDEVASRAPSHDEDAAH
-62 HVAFKSGL
+62 HVPFSFGK
-70 LHLRVDGVW
+70 LHLRFDGVW
-79 KGHEPEKVHIETFGT
+79 KGHSPEDVHENNIFGT
-94 VGYAIEGGIWQP
+94 VGYAYEDSILQP

-125 PANMSSVEGNGRE
+125 PANSNGRD

-151 LDKTNTPPVSNVLP
+151 WDGTNYLP
-165 KGEAANQGNNLMSF
+165 KDDKGGNNLEKILD
-179 SYWTAIPWTLPLNQ
+179 WQAIPWTLPLNQ

-215 LKFDDW
+215 LKFDHW
-221 KANAAN
+221 KAKADS

-236 AMSKVSVKLTADEGF
+236 AMSKISVKLTADEGF
-251 PGYNY
+251 ED
-256 ATNDNANAT
+256 AK
-265 FKDPP
+265 FQSSP
-270 KVTLLKYYYKGNV
+270 KVTLLNYYYKGDV
-283 NVEAKVSTPTT
+283 NVETKVSMHTT
-294 SNQGDIITHPGI
+294 ERGNIIAHPDIGS
-306 GGDGQP
+306 DGSS

-322 PGNSFA
+322 PGNKFA

-339 GNTYYVTAKKMNA
+339 GNTYYVTAEKMNA
-352 AMKAVQGADKDS
+352 AMMREQGDS

-390 KKWEEVEAD
+390 KDWDKVEAAD
-399 NETPIINFSECY
+399 EAPIINFSECY
-411 GHTGTELTTPFS
+411 GHTGDSLTTSFS
-423 LYRSTTIDGTYTGAS
+423 LYRSTTIDGTYTGAI
-438 DQAVVSYSGGKYTMS
+438 DQAVVSYSGGKYSMS

-467 RGIWPKVGSEDGHG
+467 RGIWPKVGSEDG
-481 PAADKIKDNCIEVE
+481 PAAAKITGGNSIEVE
-495 NAPYSANKYPSD
+495 NADYVANKYPSD

-518 GAPDETCKNPAH
+518 GDPDETCKNPAH
-530 EREDGTYPAG
+530 KREDGTYPAG

-546 KDESTGLIRMNF
+546 KDSITGLIRMNF

-568 LTTSDGAANAITIN
+568 LTTSDSTANAITIN
-582 EHTKVEILG
+582 KHTTVEILG

-601 TEASDFTGQMVKPF
+601 TEASDFTGQTVMPF
-615 TMTNDNGIDN
+615 TMKKDNGIEN
-625 RIPNNY
+625 PISNNN

-649 LKFRITISANGS
+649 LKFRITIGANVS
-661 ATDAY
+661 PTDAY
-666 ETVLGIKEIMVKEG
+666 ETVLGIKEIKVTEG
-680 DAPKKYITAWAPGK
+680 GVLKNITAWEPGK
-694 RYIYNLHITK
+694 RYIYNLHVTK

>member
-1 MRPTPYI
+1 M
-8 YIIGLLSLLTA
+8 LTV

-47 EDEVASRAPDPSHAN
+47 EEEVASRAPDPSHAN
-62 HVAFKSGL
+62 HVAFNSGL
-70 LHLRVDGVW
+70 LHLRVDGTW
-79 KGHEPEKVHIETFGT
+79 KGHSPEAIHKETFGT
-94 VGYAIEGGIWQP
+94 VGYEYEGGILKQ

-125 PANMSSVEGNGRE
+125 PANMKPVEGNGRE

-151 LDKTNTPPVSNVLP
+151 LDHSQTPPVSNILP
-165 KGEAANQGNNLMSF
+165 NDTVDTDPNYGNNLMSI
-179 SYWTAIPWTLPLNQ
+179 SYWTIIPWTLPLDQ
-193 TGEPTNFDLLTS
+193 TDKPTNFDLLTS

-215 LKFDDW
+215 LKFDPW
-221 KANAAN
+221 LAGNKAN

-251 PGYNY
+251 ED
-256 ATNDNANAT
+256 AK
-265 FKDPP
+265 FQSSP
-270 KVTLLKYYYKGNV
+270 KVTLLNYYYKGNV
-283 NVEAKVSTPTT
+283 DVEKKVSEPIE
-294 SNQGDIITHPGI
+294 SYQGDIIAHN
-306 GGDGQP
+306 GGVESP
-312 HFAHFYALVF
+312 HFAHSYALVF

-328 DDVNVVRIEAD
+328 DTVNVVRIEAD

-373 IFNVTVKKTGVD
+373 IFNVIVKKTGVD

-390 KKWEEVEAD
+390 KDWEKVEAAD
-399 NETPIINFSECY
+399 ETPIINFSECY

-467 RGIWPKVGSEDGHG
+467 RGIWPEVGSPDG
-481 PAADKIKDNCIEVE
+481 PAAAKITGGNSIEVE
-495 NAPYSANKYPSD
+495 NAEYVANKYPSD

-530 EREDGTYPAG
+530 QREDGTYPAG

-546 KDESTGLIRMNF
+546 KDESSGLIRMNF

-568 LTTSDGAANAITIN
+568 LTTSKDAANSLTIN
-582 EHTKVEILG
+582 KHTTVEILG

-601 TEASDFTGQMVKPF
+601 TEASDFTGQTVMPF
-615 TMTNDNGIDN
+615 TMTNDNNIVGRVPDN
-625 RIPNNY
+625 DY
-631 ANYRNTII
+631 AN
-639 PQALTNASGD
+639 
-649 LKFRITISANGS
+649 
-661 ATDAY
+661 
-666 ETVLGIKEIMVKEG
+666 
-680 DAPKKYITAWAPGK
+680 
-694 RYIYNLHITK
+694 
-704 TGISVTATVTDWK
+704 
-717 TVDASEDIWM
+717 

>member
-8 YIIGLLSLLTA
+8 YIIGLLSLLTV

-47 EDEVASRAPDPSHAN
+47 EEEVASRAPDPSHAN
-62 HVAFKSGL
+62 HVAFNSGL
-70 LHLRVDGVW
+70 LHLRVDGTW
-79 KGHEPEKVHIETFGT
+79 KGHSPEAIHKETFGT
-94 VGYAIEGGIWQP
+94 VGYEYEGGILKQ

-125 PANMSSVEGNGRE
+125 PANMKPVEGNGRE

-215 LKFDDW
+215 LKFDPW
-221 KANAAN
+221 LAGNKAN

-251 PGYNY
+251 ED
-256 ATNDNANAT
+256 AK
-265 FKDPP
+265 FQSSP
-270 KVTLLKYYYKGNV
+270 KVTLLNYYYKGNV
-283 NVEAKVSTPTT
+283 DVEKKVSEPIE
-294 SNQGDIITHPGI
+294 SYQGNIIAHN
-306 GGDGQP
+306 GGVESP
-312 HFAHFYALVF
+312 HFAHSYALVF

-328 DDVNVVRIEAD
+328 DTVNVVRIEAD

-373 IFNVTVKKTGVD
+373 IFNVIVKKTGVD

-390 KKWEEVEAD
+390 KDWEKVEAAD
-399 NETPIINFSECY
+399 ETPIINFSECY

-467 RGIWPKVGSEDGHG
+467 RGIWPEVGDEDGHG
-481 PAADKIKDNCIEVE
+481 PAADKIADNCIEVE
-495 NAPYSANKYPSD
+495 NAPYNANKYPSD
-507 LMIGRPRVAAG
+507 LMIGRPRMGEG

-530 EREDGTYPAG
+530 QREDGTYPAG

-546 KDESTGLIRMNF
+546 KDESSGLIRMNF

-601 TEASDFTGQMVKPF
+601 TEASDFTGQMVNPF

-625 RIPNNY
+625 PILNNY

-649 LKFRITISANGS
+649 LKFRITISADES

-680 DAPKKYITAWAPGK
+680 DAPKKYITAWEPGK

>member
-8 YIIGLLSLLTA
+8 YIIGILSLLAA
-19 ACSDDIQPTY
+19 ACSDDFQPTF

-47 EDEVASRAPDPSHAN
+47 EEEVASRAPDLSHEN
-62 HVAFKSGL
+62 HVAFNSGL
-70 LHLRVDGVW
+70 LHLRVDGIW
-79 KGHEPEKVHIETFGT
+79 KGHSPEAVHKEPFGT
-94 VGYAIEGGIWQP
+94 VGYVYDEEGSFIYTP

-113 PSIFWDDFGTAD
+113 PPIFWDDFGTAD
-125 PANMSSVEGNGRE
+125 PANMKPVEGNGRE

-151 LDKTNTPPVSNVLP
+151 WDGTNYLP
-165 KGEAANQGNNLMSF
+165 KDKGGNNLDEILD
-179 SYWTAIPWTLPLNQ
+179 WTAIPWTLPLDQ
-193 TGEPTNFDLLTS
+193 TDKPTNFDLLTS
-205 NNIQEGKDGT
+205 NNIQKGKDGT
-215 LKFDDW
+215 LKFDHW
-221 KANAAN
+221 KAKADS

-236 AMSKVSVKLTADEGF
+236 AMSKISVKLTADEGF
-251 PGYNY
+251 KGYDYVNK
-256 ATNDNANAT
+256 NNANAK
-265 FKDPP
+265 FENPP
-270 KVTLLKYYYKGNV
+270 KVTLLNYYYKGNV
-283 NVEAKVSTPTT
+283 DVEKKVSTPTPDQAGQVPD
-294 SNQGDIITHPGI
+294 QGDIIAHI
-306 GGDGQP
+306 GGVESP
-312 HFAHFYALVF
+312 HFAHSYALVF

-328 DDVNVVRIEAD
+328 DTVNVVRIEAD
-339 GNTYYVTAKKMNA
+339 GNTYYVTAAQMNA

-373 IFNVTVKKTGVD
+373 IFNVIVKKTGVD

-390 KKWEEVEAD
+390 KDWEKVEAEK
-399 NETPIINFSECY
+399 ETPIINFSECY

-467 RGIWPKVGSEDGHG
+467 RGIWPEVGDEDGHG
-481 PAADKIKDNCIEVE
+481 PAADKITDNCIEVE
-495 NAPYSANKYPSD
+495 NAPYNSNKYPSD

-530 EREDGTYPAG
+530 QREDGTYPAG

-546 KDESTGLIRMNF
+546 KDESSGLIRMNF

-568 LTTSDGAANAITIN
+568 LTTSDGQANALTIN
-582 EHTKVEILG
+582 KYTKVEIVG
-591 GYTKGKILLG
+591 GYSEGKIHLG
-601 TEASDFTGQMVKPF
+601 TGASDFTGKTVTPYP
-615 TMTNDNGIDN
+615 MTNDNGIDN
-625 RIPNNY
+625 PVEGNDY

-666 ETVLGIKEIMVKEG
+666 ETVLGIKEIKVTEG
-680 DAPKKYITAWAPGK
+680 GVLKNITAWEPGK

>member
-8 YIIGLLSLLTA
+8 YIIGILSLLAA
-19 ACSDDIQPTY
+19 ACSDDFQPTY
-29 TVGAEHNAITL
+29 TVGAEHNSITL

-47 EDEVASRAPDPSHAN
+47 EEEVASRAPSHDEDAAH
-62 HVAFKSGL
+62 HVPFKSGK
-70 LHLRVDGVW
+70 LHLRFDGVW
-79 KGHEPEKVHIETFGT
+79 KGHKDKDGNPLENIQTTTFATIGLE
-94 VGYAIEGGIWQP
+94 YDAGGKLKP

-113 PSIFWDDFGTAD
+113 PPIFWDDFGTAD
-125 PANMSSVEGNGRE
+125 PANMKPVDGNGRE
-138 KGLSIFGVTVDGY
+138 KGLSIFGVTVDG
-151 LDKTNTPPVSNVLP
+151 TNSLP
-165 KGEAANQGNNLMSF
+165 KDKGGNNLEEILD
-179 SYWTAIPWTLPLNQ
+179 WKAIPWTLPLNQ
-193 TGEPTNFDLLTS
+193 TGGTINFDLLTS

-215 LKFDDW
+215 LKFDPWLAGNKD
-221 KANAAN
+221 K

-236 AMSKVSVKLTADEGF
+236 AMSKISVKLTADEGF
-251 PGYNY
+251 PGYDYEHKN
-256 ATNDNANAT
+256 NANAK
-265 FKDPP
+265 FENPP
-270 KVTLLKYYYKGNV
+270 KVTLLNYYYKGNV
-283 NVEAKVSTPTT
+283 NVEAKVSTPT
-294 SNQGDIITHPGI
+294 SDQGDIIAHI
-306 GGDGQP
+306 GGVETL
-312 HFAHFYALVF
+312 HLAHSYALVF

-339 GNTYYVTAKKMNA
+339 GNTYYVTAEKMND
-352 AMKAVQGADKDS
+352 AMEAVQGVGN

-373 IFNVTVKKTGVD
+373 IFNVIVKKTGVD

-390 KKWEEVEAD
+390 KDWEKVEAAD
-399 NETPIINFSECY
+399 ETPIINFSECY
-411 GHTGTELTTPFS
+411 GHTGTDLTTPFS

-467 RGIWPKVGSEDGHG
+467 RGIWPEVGSPDG
-481 PAADKIKDNCIEVE
+481 PAAAKITGGNSIEVE
-495 NAPYSANKYPSD
+495 NAEYVANKYPSD

-568 LTTSDGAANAITIN
+568 LTTSKDAANSLTIN
-582 EHTKVEILG
+582 KHTTVEILG

-601 TEASDFTGQMVKPF
+601 TEASDFTGQMVNPF

-666 ETVLGIKEIMVKEG
+666 ETVLGIKEIKVTEG
-680 DAPKKYITAWAPGK
+680 GVLKNITAWAPGK

>member
-1 MRPTPYI
+1 M
-8 YIIGLLSLLTA
+8 LAA
-19 ACSDDIQPTY
+19 ACSDDFQPTY
-29 TVGAEHNAITL
+29 TVGAEHNSITL

-47 EDEVASRAPDPSHAN
+47 EEEVASRAPSHDEDAAH
-62 HVAFKSGL
+62 HVPFKSGK
-70 LHLRVDGVW
+70 LHLRFDGVW
-79 KGHEPEKVHIETFGT
+79 KGHKDKDGNPLENIQTTTFATIGLE
-94 VGYAIEGGIWQP
+94 YDAGGKLKP

-113 PSIFWDDFGTAD
+113 PPIFWDDFGTAD
-125 PANMSSVEGNGRE
+125 PANMKPVDGNGRE
-138 KGLSIFGVTVDGY
+138 KGLSIFGVTVDG
-151 LDKTNTPPVSNVLP
+151 TNSLP
-165 KGEAANQGNNLMSF
+165 KDKGGNNLEEILD
-179 SYWTAIPWTLPLNQ
+179 WKAIPWTLPLNQ
-193 TGEPTNFDLLTS
+193 TGGTINFDLLTS

-215 LKFDDW
+215 LKFDPWLAGNKD
-221 KANAAN
+221 K

-236 AMSKVSVKLTADEGF
+236 AMSKISVKLTADEGF
-251 PGYNY
+251 PGYDYEHKN
-256 ATNDNANAT
+256 NANAK
-265 FKDPP
+265 FENPP
-270 KVTLLKYYYKGNV
+270 KVTLLNYYYKGNV
-283 NVEAKVSTPTT
+283 NVEAKVSTPT
-294 SNQGDIITHPGI
+294 SDQGDIIAHI
-306 GGDGQP
+306 GGVETL
-312 HFAHFYALVF
+312 HLAHSYALVF

-339 GNTYYVTAKKMNA
+339 GNTYYVTAEKMND
-352 AMKAVQGADKDS
+352 AMEAVQGVGN

-373 IFNVTVKKTGVD
+373 IFNVIVKKTGVD

-390 KKWEEVEAD
+390 KDWEKVEAAD
-399 NETPIINFSECY
+399 ETPIINFSECY
-411 GHTGTELTTPFS
+411 GHTGTDLTTPFS

-467 RGIWPKVGSEDGHG
+467 RGIWPEVGSPDG
-481 PAADKIKDNCIEVE
+481 PAAAKITGGNSIEVE
-495 NAPYSANKYPSD
+495 NAEYVANKYPSD

-568 LTTSDGAANAITIN
+568 LTTSKDAANSLTIN
-582 EHTKVEILG
+582 KHTTVEILG

-601 TEASDFTGQMVKPF
+601 TEASDFTGQMVNPF

-666 ETVLGIKEIMVKEG
+666 ETVLGIKEIKVTEG
-680 DAPKKYITAWAPGK
+680 GVLKNITAWAPGK

>member
-8 YIIGLLSLLTA
+8 YIIGILSLLAA
-19 ACSDDIQPTY
+19 ACSDDFQPTY

-47 EDEVASRAPDPSHAN
+47 EEEVASRAPSHDEDAAH
-62 HVAFKSGL
+62 HVPFKSGK
-70 LHLRVDGVW
+70 LHLRFDGVW
-79 KGHEPEKVHIETFGT
+79 KGHKDKDGNPLENIQDTTFATIGHE
-94 VGYAIEGGIWQP
+94 YDEGGKLKL

-125 PANMSSVEGNGRE
+125 PANSNGRE
-138 KGLSIFGVTVDGY
+138 KGLSIFGVTVDDYWDGANY
-151 LDKTNTPPVSNVLP
+151 LP
-165 KGEAANQGNNLMSF
+165 KDKGGNNLEKILD
-179 SYWTAIPWTLPLNQ
+179 WTAIPWTLPLNQ
-193 TGEPTNFDLLTS
+193 TGGTTNFDLLTS
-205 NNIQEGKDGT
+205 NNIQAGKDGT
-215 LKFDDW
+215 LKFDPWLAGNKD
-221 KANAAN
+221 N

-236 AMSKVSVKLTADEGF
+236 AMSKISVKLTADEGF
-251 PGYNY
+251 DG
-256 ATNDNANAT
+256 AE
-265 FKDPP
+265 FQSSP
-270 KVTLLKYYYKGNV
+270 KVTLLNYYYKGNV
-283 NVEAKVSTPTT
+283 NVETKVSTHTT
-294 SNQGDIITHPGI
+294 ELGNIIAHPDIGS
-306 GGDGQP
+306 DGKA
-312 HFAHFYALVF
+312 HFVHFYALVF
-322 PGNSFA
+322 PGNSF
-328 DDVNVVRIEAD
+328 DNNDNVVRIEAD
-339 GNTYYVTAKKMNA
+339 GNTYYVTAAKMNA
-352 AMKAVQGADKDS
+352 KMKDVQGGS

-390 KKWEEVEAD
+390 KDWEKVEAAD
-399 NETPIINFSECY
+399 ETPIINFSECY
-411 GHTGTELTTPFS
+411 GHTGTALTTPFS

-438 DQAVVSYSGGKYTMS
+438 NQAVVSYDNVNHKYTMS

-467 RGIWPKVGSEDGHG
+467 RGIWPEVGSPDG
-481 PAADKIKDNCIEVE
+481 PAAAKITGGNSIEVE
-495 NAPYSANKYPSD
+495 NADYKANKYPSD

-530 EREDGTYPAG
+530 QREDGTYPEG

-546 KDESTGLIRMNF
+546 KDESSGLIRMNF

-568 LTTSDGAANAITIN
+568 LTTSDGQANELTIN
-582 EHTKVEILG
+582 KHTKVEIVG
-591 GYTKGKILLG
+591 GYSEGKIHLG
-601 TEASDFTGQMVKPF
+601 TGASDFTGITVTPYR
-615 TMTNDNGIDN
+615 MTNDNGIDN
-625 RIPNNY
+625 RVEENDY

>member
-8 YIIGLLSLLTA
+8 YIIGLLSLLTV

-47 EDEVASRAPDPSHAN
+47 EEEVASRALDPSHEN
-62 HVAFKSGL
+62 HVAFNSGL
-70 LHLRVDGVW
+70 LHLRVDGIW
-79 KGHEPEKVHIETFGT
+79 KGHSPETINTETKDPKLFGT
-94 VGYAIEGGIWQP
+94 VGYVYDEEGHFIYTP

-113 PSIFWDDFGTAD
+113 PPIFWDDFGTAD
-125 PANMSSVEGNGRE
+125 PANSNGRD

-151 LDKTNTPPVSNVLP
+151 WDGTNYLP
-165 KGEAANQGNNLMSF
+165 KDDKEGNNLEEILD
-179 SYWTAIPWTLPLNQ
+179 WKAIPWTLPLDQ
-193 TGEPTNFDLLTS
+193 TDKPTNFDLLTS
-205 NNIQEGKDGT
+205 NNIQKGKDGT
-215 LKFDDW
+215 LKFDHW
-221 KANAAN
+221 KAKADS

-236 AMSKVSVKLTADEGF
+236 AMSKISVKLTADEGF
-251 PGYNY
+251 EDAKFQSSP
-256 ATNDNANAT
+256 T
-265 FKDPP
+265 
-270 KVTLLKYYYKGNV
+270 VTLLNYFYKGYV
-283 NVEAKVSTPTT
+283 DVETKVSEPIK
-294 SNQGDIITHPGI
+294 SYQGDIIAHN
-306 GGDGQP
+306 GGVESP
-312 HFAHFYALVF
+312 HFAHSYALVF
-322 PGNSFA
+322 PGNFFP
-328 DDVNVVRIEAD
+328 DNDNVVRIEAD
-339 GNTYYVTAKKMNA
+339 GNTYYVTAAMMNA
-352 AMKAVQGADKDS
+352 KMKEVQGN

-373 IFNVTVKKTGVD
+373 IFNVIVKKTGVD

-390 KKWEEVEAD
+390 KDWEKVEATE
-399 NETPIINFSECY
+399 ETPIINFSECY

-438 DQAVVSYSGGKYTMS
+438 DQAVVTYDSETSKYTMS

-467 RGIWPKVGSEDGHG
+467 RGIWPEVESEDG
-481 PAADKIKDNCIEVE
+481 PAAAKITGGNSIEVE
-495 NAPYSANKYPSD
+495 NADYVANKYPSD

-530 EREDGTYPAG
+530 QRVDGTYPAG

-546 KDESTGLIRMNF
+546 KDGSTGLIRMNF

-568 LTTSDGAANAITIN
+568 LTTSKDAANSLTIN
-582 EHTKVEILG
+582 KHTTVEILG

-601 TEASDFTGQMVKPF
+601 TEASDFTGQTVMPF
-615 TMTNDNGIDN
+615 TMKKDIGIEKPISNKD
-625 RIPNNY
+625 

-649 LKFRITISANGS
+649 LKFRITISAEDGS
-661 ATDAY
+661 TTDAY

-680 DAPKKYITAWAPGK
+680 DAPKKYITAWEPGK

>member
-1 MRPTPYI
+1 MKI
-8 YIIGLLSLLTA
+8 
-19 ACSDDIQPTY
+19 
-29 TVGAEHNAITL
+29 
-40 RAAIGSG
+40 
-47 EDEVASRAPDPSHAN
+47 
-62 HVAFKSGL
+62 
-70 LHLRVDGVW
+70 
-79 KGHEPEKVHIETFGT
+79 
-94 VGYAIEGGIWQP
+94 
-106 HNPLTLS
+106 
-113 PSIFWDDFGTAD
+113 
-125 PANMSSVEGNGRE
+125 
-138 KGLSIFGVTVDGY
+138 
-151 LDKTNTPPVSNVLP
+151 LDWTNV
-165 KGEAANQGNNLMSF
+165 
-179 SYWTAIPWTLPLNQ
+179 PWTLPLNQ
-193 TGEPTNFDLLTS
+193 KDRITYFDLLTS
-205 NNIQEGKDGT
+205 NNIQEGMDGT
-215 LKFDDW
+215 LKFDEL

-236 AMSKVSVKLTADEGF
+236 AMSKVSVRLTADEGF
-251 PGYNY
+251 PGY
-256 ATNDNANAT
+256 
-265 FKDPP
+265 FEVPP

-283 NVEAKVSTPTT
+283 NVEAKVSTPATEY
-294 SNQGDIITHPGI
+294 QGDIITHPGI
-306 GGDGQP
+306 GADGSS
-312 HFAHFYALVF
+312 HLAHFYALVF

-339 GNTYYVTAKKMNA
+339 RNTYYVTAEKMNA
-352 AMKAVQGADKDS
+352 AMKLAQGGS

-373 IFNVTVKKTGVD
+373 IFNVTVKKTAID

-390 KKWEEVEAD
+390 KDWDEVEAA

-411 GHTGTELTTPFS
+411 GHTGNALTTPFS
-423 LYRSTTIDGTYTGAS
+423 LYRSTTIDGTYTDPS
-438 DQAVVSYSGGKYTMS
+438 DQAVVSYDNVNHKYTMS

-467 RGIWPKVGSEDGHG
+467 RGIWPKVGSEDG
-481 PAADKIKDNCIEVE
+481 PAAAKITGGNSIEVG
-495 NAPYSANKYPSD
+495 NAPYTANKYPSD
-507 LMIGRPRVAAG
+507 LMIGRPRKSPG
-518 GAPDETCKNPAH
+518 GDPDETCKNPAH
-530 EREDGTYPAG
+530 QRGDGSYPEG

-546 KDESTGLIRMNF
+546 KDESSGLIRMNF

-625 RIPNNY
+625 PIPNNY

>member
-8 YIIGLLSLLTA
+8 YIIGILSLLAA
-19 ACSDDIQPTY
+19 ACSDDFQPTY
-29 TVGAEHNAITL
+29 TVGAEHNSITL

-47 EDEVASRAPDPSHAN
+47 EEEVASRAPSHDEDAAH
-62 HVAFKSGL
+62 HVPFKSGK
-70 LHLRVDGVW
+70 LHLRFDGVW
-79 KGHEPEKVHIETFGT
+79 KGHKDKDGNPLENIQTTTFATIGLE
-94 VGYAIEGGIWQP
+94 YDAGGKLKP

-113 PSIFWDDFGTAD
+113 PPIFWDDFGTAD
-125 PANMSSVEGNGRE
+125 PANMKPVDGNGRE
-138 KGLSIFGVTVDGY
+138 KGLSIFGVTVDG
-151 LDKTNTPPVSNVLP
+151 TNSLP
-165 KGEAANQGNNLMSF
+165 KDKGGNNLEEILD
-179 SYWTAIPWTLPLNQ
+179 WKAIPWTLPLNQ
-193 TGEPTNFDLLTS
+193 TGGTINFDLLTS

-215 LKFDDW
+215 LKFDPWLAGNKD
-221 KANAAN
+221 K

-236 AMSKVSVKLTADEGF
+236 AMSKISVKLTADEGF
-251 PGYNY
+251 PGYDYEHKN
-256 ATNDNANAT
+256 NANAK
-265 FKDPP
+265 FENPP
-270 KVTLLKYYYKGNV
+270 KVTLLNYYYKGNV
-283 NVEAKVSTPTT
+283 NVEAKVSTPT
-294 SNQGDIITHPGI
+294 SDQGDIIAHI
-306 GGDGQP
+306 GGVETL
-312 HFAHFYALVF
+312 HLAHSYALVF

-339 GNTYYVTAKKMNA
+339 GNTYYVTAEKMND
-352 AMKAVQGADKDS
+352 AMEAVQGVGN

-373 IFNVTVKKTGVD
+373 IFNVIVKKTGVD

-390 KKWEEVEAD
+390 KDWEKVEAAD
-399 NETPIINFSECY
+399 ETPIINFSECY
-411 GHTGTELTTPFS
+411 GHTGTDLTTPFS

-467 RGIWPKVGSEDGHG
+467 RGIWPEVGSPDG
-481 PAADKIKDNCIEVE
+481 PAAAKITGGNSIEVE
-495 NAPYSANKYPSD
+495 NAEYVANKYPSD
-507 LMIGRPRVAAG
+507 LMIGRPRTAAG

-601 TEASDFTGQMVKPF
+601 TEASDFTGQTVMPF
-615 TMTNDNGIDN
+615 TMTKDIGIEKPISNKD
-625 RIPNNY
+625 

-666 ETVLGIKEIMVKEG
+666 ETVLGIKEIKVTEG
-680 DAPKKYITAWAPGK
+680 GVLKNITAWEPGK
-694 RYIYNLHITK
+694 RYIYNLHVTK

-717 TVDASEDIWM
+717 TVDASENIWM

>member
-19 ACSDDIQPTY
+19 ACSDDIQSTY

-47 EDEVASRAPDPSHAN
+47 EEEVASRAPDPSHAN
-62 HVAFKSGL
+62 HVAFNSGL

-79 KGHEPEKVHIETFGT
+79 KGHEPEKVHKETFGT
-94 VGYAIEGGIWQP
+94 VGYEYEGDILKP

-125 PANMSSVEGNGRE
+125 PANMSPVEENGRK

-151 LDKTNTPPVSNVLP
+151 SDNSQSPPVFNILP

-179 SYWTAIPWTLPLNQ
+179 SYWTIIPWTLPLNQ
-193 TGEPTNFDLLTS
+193 EGGTTNFDLLTS

-215 LKFDDW
+215 LKFDEW

-251 PGYNY
+251 DGYDY
-256 ATNDNANAT
+256 ETNNNENAKFQN
-265 FKDPP
+265 PP
-270 KVTLLKYYYKGNV
+270 KVTLLNYYYKGNV
-283 NVEAKVSTPTT
+283 NVEAKVSTPTK
-294 SNQGDIITHPGI
+294 SNQGDIITHPYI
-306 GGDGQP
+306 GGVGTH

-322 PGNSFA
+322 PGNFFD
-328 DDVNVVRIEAD
+328 DDVNVVRIDAD
-339 GNTYYVTAKKMNA
+339 GNIYYVTAEKMNA
-352 AMKAVQGADKDS
+352 AMKLAQGGS

-390 KKWEEVEAD
+390 KDWDEVEAD

-411 GHTGTELTTPFS
+411 GHTGNALTTPFS
-423 LYRSTTIDGTYTGAS
+423 LYRSTTIDGTYTDPS
-438 DQAVVSYSGGKYTMS
+438 DQAVVSYDNVNHKYTMS

-467 RGIWPKVGSEDGHG
+467 RGIWPKVGSEDG
-481 PAADKIKDNCIEVE
+481 PAAAKITGGNSIEVE
-495 NAPYSANKYPSD
+495 NADYDKNKYPSD

-530 EREDGTYPAG
+530 QREDGTYPAG

-546 KDESTGLIRMNF
+546 KDGSSGLIRMNF

-601 TEASDFTGQMVKPF
+601 TEASDFTGQMVNPF

-625 RIPNNY
+625 PILNNY

-680 DAPKKYITAWAPGK
+680 DAPKKYITAWEPGK

>member
-1 MRPTPYI
+1 M
-8 YIIGLLSLLTA
+8 LAA
-19 ACSDDIQPTY
+19 ACSDDFQPTY

-47 EDEVASRAPDPSHAN
+47 EEEVASRAPSHDEDAAH
-62 HVAFKSGL
+62 HVPFKSGK
-70 LHLRVDGVW
+70 LHLRFDGVW
-79 KGHEPEKVHIETFGT
+79 KGHKDKDGNPLENIQDTTFATIGHE
-94 VGYAIEGGIWQP
+94 YDEGGKLKL

-125 PANMSSVEGNGRE
+125 PANSNGRE
-138 KGLSIFGVTVDGY
+138 KGLSIFGVTVDDYWDGANY
-151 LDKTNTPPVSNVLP
+151 LP
-165 KGEAANQGNNLMSF
+165 KDKGGNNLEKILD
-179 SYWTAIPWTLPLNQ
+179 WTAIPWTLPLNQ
-193 TGEPTNFDLLTS
+193 TGGTTNFDLLTS
-205 NNIQEGKDGT
+205 NNIQAGKDGT
-215 LKFDDW
+215 LKFDPWLAGNKD
-221 KANAAN
+221 N

-236 AMSKVSVKLTADEGF
+236 AMSKISVKLTADEGF
-251 PGYNY
+251 DG
-256 ATNDNANAT
+256 AE
-265 FKDPP
+265 FQSSP
-270 KVTLLKYYYKGNV
+270 KVTLLNYYYKGNV
-283 NVEAKVSTPTT
+283 NVETKVSTHTT
-294 SNQGDIITHPGI
+294 ELGNIIAHPDIGS
-306 GGDGQP
+306 DGKA
-312 HFAHFYALVF
+312 HFVHFYALVF
-322 PGNSFA
+322 PGNSF
-328 DDVNVVRIEAD
+328 DNNDNVVRIEAD
-339 GNTYYVTAKKMNA
+339 GNTYYVTAAKMNA
-352 AMKAVQGADKDS
+352 KMKDVQGGS

-390 KKWEEVEAD
+390 KDWEKVEAAD
-399 NETPIINFSECY
+399 ETPIINFSECY
-411 GHTGTELTTPFS
+411 GHTGTALTTPFS

-438 DQAVVSYSGGKYTMS
+438 NQAVVSYDNVNHKYTMS

-467 RGIWPKVGSEDGHG
+467 RGIWPEVGSPDG
-481 PAADKIKDNCIEVE
+481 PAAAKITGGNSIEVE
-495 NAPYSANKYPSD
+495 NADYKANKYPSD

-530 EREDGTYPAG
+530 QREDGTYPEG

-546 KDESTGLIRMNF
+546 KDESSGLIRMNF

-568 LTTSDGAANAITIN
+568 LTTSDGQANELTIN
-582 EHTKVEILG
+582 KHTKVEIVG
-591 GYTKGKILLG
+591 GYSEGKIHLG
-601 TEASDFTGQMVKPF
+601 TGASDFTGITVTPYR
-615 TMTNDNGIDN
+615 MTNDNGIDN
-625 RIPNNY
+625 RVEENDY

>member
-1 MRPTPYI
+1 M
-8 YIIGLLSLLTA
+8 LAA

-47 EDEVASRAPDPSHAN
+47 EDEVASRAPDPSHEN
-62 HVAFKSGL
+62 HVAFNSGL

-79 KGHEPEKVHIETFGT
+79 KGHEPEAIHKETFGT
-94 VGYAIEGGIWQP
+94 VGYEYEGGILKQ

-125 PANMSSVEGNGRE
+125 PANMKPVEGNGRE

-151 LDKTNTPPVSNVLP
+151 LDHSQTPPVSNILP
-165 KGEAANQGNNLMSF
+165 NDTVDTDPNYGNNLMSI
-179 SYWTAIPWTLPLNQ
+179 SYWTIIPWTLPLDQ
-193 TGEPTNFDLLTS
+193 TDKPTNFDLLTS

-215 LKFDDW
+215 LKFDPW
-221 KANAAN
+221 LAGNKAN

-251 PGYNY
+251 ED
-256 ATNDNANAT
+256 AK
-265 FKDPP
+265 FQSSP
-270 KVTLLKYYYKGNV
+270 KVTLLNYYYKGNV
-283 NVEAKVSTPTT
+283 DVEKKVSEPIE
-294 SNQGDIITHPGI
+294 SYQGDIIAHN
-306 GGDGQP
+306 GGVESP
-312 HFAHFYALVF
+312 HFAHSYALVF

-328 DDVNVVRIEAD
+328 DTVNVVRIEAD

-373 IFNVTVKKTGVD
+373 IFNVTVKKTAID

-390 KKWEEVEAD
+390 KDWDEVEAA

-411 GHTGTELTTPFS
+411 GHTGNALTTPFS
-423 LYRSTTIDGTYTGAS
+423 LYRSTTIDGTYTDPS
-438 DQAVVSYSGGKYTMS
+438 DQAVVIYDNVNHKYTMS

-467 RGIWPKVGSEDGHG
+467 RGIWPKVGDADG
-481 PAADKIKDNCIEVE
+481 PAAAKITGGNSIEVG
-495 NAPYSANKYPSD
+495 NAPYTANKYPSD
-507 LMIGRPRVAAG
+507 LMIGRPRKSPG
-518 GAPDETCKNPAH
+518 GDPDETCKNPAH
-530 EREDGTYPAG
+530 QRGDGSYPEG

-546 KDESTGLIRMNF
+546 KDESSGLIRMNF

-601 TEASDFTGQMVKPF
+601 TEASDFTGQMVNPF

-625 RIPNNY
+625 PILNNY

-680 DAPKKYITAWAPGK
+680 DAPKKYITAWEPGK
-694 RYIYNLHITK
+694 RYIYNLLITK

>member
-1 MRPTPYI
+1 
-8 YIIGLLSLLTA
+8 
-19 ACSDDIQPTY
+19 
-29 TVGAEHNAITL
+29 
-40 RAAIGSG
+40 
-47 EDEVASRAPDPSHAN
+47 
-62 HVAFKSGL
+62 
-70 LHLRVDGVW
+70 
-79 KGHEPEKVHIETFGT
+79 
-94 VGYAIEGGIWQP
+94 
-106 HNPLTLS
+106 
-113 PSIFWDDFGTAD
+113 
-125 PANMSSVEGNGRE
+125 
-138 KGLSIFGVTVDGY
+138 
-151 LDKTNTPPVSNVLP
+151 
-165 KGEAANQGNNLMSF
+165 MSF
-179 SYWTAIPWTLPLNQ
+179 LDWTNVPWTLPLNQ
-193 TGEPTNFDLLTS
+193 KDVTTYFDLLTS

-215 LKFDDW
+215 LKFDEW

-251 PGYNY
+251 PGY
-256 ATNDNANAT
+256 
-265 FKDPP
+265 FEVPP

-283 NVEAKVSTPTT
+283 NVEAKVSTPATEY
-294 SNQGDIITHPGI
+294 QGDIITHPGI
-306 GGDGQP
+306 GADGSS
-312 HFAHFYALVF
+312 HLAHFYALVF

-339 GNTYYVTAKKMNA
+339 GNTYYVTAEKMND
-352 AMKAVQGADKDS
+352 AMKLAQGGS

-373 IFNVTVKKTGVD
+373 IFNVTVKKTAID

-390 KKWEEVEAD
+390 KDWDEVEAA

-411 GHTGTELTTPFS
+411 GHTGNALTTPFS
-423 LYRSTTIDGTYTGAS
+423 LYRSTTIDGTYTDPS
-438 DQAVVSYSGGKYTMS
+438 DQAVVSYDNVNHKYTMS

-467 RGIWPKVGSEDGHG
+467 RGIWPKVGSEDG
-481 PAADKIKDNCIEVE
+481 PAAAKITGGNSIEVE
-495 NAPYSANKYPSD
+495 NADYDKNKYPSD

-530 EREDGTYPAG
+530 QREDGTYPAG

-546 KDESTGLIRMNF
+546 KDGSSGLIRMNF

-601 TEASDFTGQMVKPF
+601 TEASDFTGQMVNPF

-625 RIPNNY
+625 PILNNY

-649 LKFRITISANGS
+649 LKFRITISADES